1 MAEITTKQTNLK
13 KVSEKYNELIK
24 QKSGKCSK
32 ILFLVSDG
40 KLIEKIKKSININTY
55 IEEPQILTYIS
66 FIMKELEKYWILI
79 SKELKS
85 IKGIPNNI
93 PYSLPEYIITEM
105 VENFRY
111 KYGYFEDITGTSE
124 NISKSIYSNLKSA
137 AYMNTDI
144 YSTGEKI
151 YYTKKNK
158 ENLERFSYTQNDEII
173 KGYTDKL
180 IEKSA
185 IDLPMAIYLYTEK
198 LLKNEEYKRSL
209 AKRYDYLI
217 IDSIEK
223 TSNAELELVK
233 VFEYIGKEAFIYG
246 DISAD
251 FSAIYNFDLDN
262 IVGYYSRKNNSEIK
276 NRENLDYM
284 DSIENKNLSNHKKYG
299 AKYKD
304 LKPFSSRIKECYQS
318 QLYTEMIDDI
328 LYKTEEIA
336 KEAEKIGKTAIII
349 PPGSGILLH
358 RITDGLKKRG
368 INYFSTSTD
377 FKISQ
382 HRYANMLIIITALYA
397 GNSEIEFSTEEYIQ
411 MISLVLGINKIKANN
426 IFRENETLL
435 KTIVLENTEFE
446 SVYCKSREITFDN
459 FLGNIEDKSTEMDEE
474 NIEINKKD
482 INNSVENVYN
492 LDLII
497 EKIYLARKKN
507 LKRSEFMR
515 RFYTEVLI
523 ALENGIE
530 NIEICKKVII
540 ECEKLEE
547 AAECGV
553 IEDFEIDK
561 ILKGYV
567 RDYIGFRELKNS
579 EGDDKIMI
587 TTPFYYINSMCDRG
601 VQIWADCGSN
611 MWNPKIAKE
620 ISNPVVLRKSYEE
633 KHIFTDIDEEMLKKY
648 YMNNQLYSLLDS
660 SEEVYAF
667 KSDYSL
673 NGYLSESMMYTSIIN
688 LMDNEEI

>member
-1 MAEITTKQTNLK
+1 MAEITTKKANLK

-40 KLIEKIKKSININTY
+40 KLIEKIKNSVNINTY

-66 FIMKELEKYWILI
+66 FIMKELEKYWTLI
-79 SKELKS
+79 SKELK
-85 IKGIPNNI
+85 IVKAVPNNI

-158 ENLERFSYTQNDEII
+158 ENLERTSYSQNDEII
-173 KGYTDKL
+173 KEYTDKL

-198 LLKNEEYKRSL
+198 LLTNEDYQKSL
-209 AKRYDYLI
+209 SKRYDYMI
-217 IDSIEK
+217 IDAIEK

-233 VFEYIGKEAFIYG
+233 VFENIGKKAFIYG

-262 IVGYYSRKNNSEIK
+262 TVEYYSKE
-276 NRENLDYM
+276 ENLQQNKL
-284 DSIENKNLSNHKKYG
+284 ENKNLANHQRYG

-304 LKPFSSRIKECYQS
+304 LIPFSNKIKECYQS

-328 LYKTEEIA
+328 LYKVEEIS
-336 KEAEKIGKTAIII
+336 KEPEKIGKTAIIL
-349 PPGSGILLH
+349 PSGSGILLH
-358 RITDGLKKRG
+358 RITDGLQKMG
-368 INYFSTSTD
+368 IKYFSTNTD

-382 HRYANMLIIITALYA
+382 HKYANILVIIAALYA
-397 GNSEIEFSTEEYIQ
+397 GNTEIEFSSEEYIQ
-411 MISLVLGINKIKANN
+411 MISLVLGINKIKANK
-426 IFRENETLL
+426 IFKENETLL
-435 KTIVLENTEFE
+435 KTTILENNRLEEIYNENT
-446 SVYCKSREITFDN
+446 EITFDN
-459 FLGNIEDKSTEMDEE
+459 FLGNIE
-474 NIEINKKD
+474 NIEINAKD

-492 LDLII
+492 LDKII
-497 EKIYLARKKN
+497 EKIYIYRKKN

-523 ALENGIE
+523 TLEDGIE
-530 NIEICKKVII
+530 NIDICKKVIT

-547 AAECGV
+547 AVECG
-553 IEDFEIDK
+553 IIKDFEIDK
-561 ILKGYV
+561 ILKNISN
-567 RDYIGFRELKNS
+567 DFISFRELKNR
-579 EGDDKIMI
+579 EGNDKIMI
-587 TTPFYYINSMCDRG
+587 TTSFYYINSLSDRG
-601 VQIWADCGSN
+601 IQLWADCGNN

-620 ISNPVVLRKSYEE
+620 ISNSIVLRKSYEE
-633 KHIFTDIDEEMLKKY
+633 KHIFTDLDEEKLKKY
-648 YMNNQLYSLLDS
+648 YMNNQMYSLLDS
-660 SEEVYAF
+660 AEEVYAF
-667 KSDYSL
+667 KSDYSI
-673 NGYLSESMMYTSIIN
+673 NGYLSESMMYTSIIG
-688 LMDNEEI
+688 LMDKEEI

>member
-1 MAEITTKQTNLK
+1 MAEITTKQINLK

-40 KLIEKIKKSININTY
+40 KLIEKIKSSININSY

-66 FIMKELEKYWILI
+66 FIMKELEKYWTLI

-85 IKGIPNNI
+85 VKGIPNNI

-173 KGYTDKL
+173 KEYTDKL
-180 IEKSA
+180 VEKSA

-198 LLKNEEYKRSL
+198 LLKKEEYQKSL
-209 AKRYDYLI
+209 SKRYDYLL
-217 IDSIEK
+217 IDAIEK
-223 TSNAELELVK
+223 TSNSELELVK
-233 VFEYIGKEAFIYG
+233 VFKNIGKEIFIYG

-251 FSAIYNFDLDN
+251 FAAMYNFDLDN
-262 IVGYYSRKNNSEIK
+262 IVDYYSKKSELSSNS
-276 NRENLDYM
+276 LG
-284 DSIENKNLSNHKKYG
+284 NKNLANHQRYG

-304 LKPFSSRIKECYQS
+304 LIPFSNRIKECYQS

-328 LYKTEEIA
+328 LYKIEEIT
-336 KEAEKIGKTAIII
+336 KNPKQIGKTAVIL
-349 PPGSGILLH
+349 PPGSGILQN
-358 RITDGLKKRG
+358 RITDRLQKMGVK
-368 INYFSTSTD
+368 YFSTSTD

-382 HRYANMLIIITALYA
+382 HRYANLLIIIAAMYS

-411 MISLVLGINKIKANN
+411 MISLVLGINKIKANK

-435 KTIVLENTEFE
+435 KSTILENSELE
-446 SVYCKSREITFDN
+446 KIYEEKSEITFDN
-459 FLGNIEDKSTEMDEE
+459 FLGNIENE
-474 NIEINKKD
+474 NSEIDIKD
-482 INNSVENVYN
+482 INNSVENVHN
-492 LDLII
+492 LDRII
-497 EKIYLARKKN
+497 EKIYIGRNKN

-523 ALENGIE
+523 TLEDGIE
-530 NIEICKKVII
+530 NIEICKKVIT

-553 IEDFEIDK
+553 IKDFEIDK
-561 ILKGYV
+561 ILKTYSK
-567 RDYIGFRELKNS
+567 DYIGFRELKNS
-579 EGDDKIMI
+579 EGEDKIMI
-587 TTPFYYINSMCDRG
+587 TTPFYYINSLSERG
-601 VQIWADCGSN
+601 IQLWADCGNN

-620 ISNPVVLRKSYEE
+620 INNSIVLRKSYEE
-633 KHIFTDIDEEMLKKY
+633 KQIFTDLDEEKLKKY
-648 YMNNQLYSLLDS
+648 YMNNLLYSLLDS
-660 SEEVYAF
+660 AEEVYAF

-673 NGYLSESMMYTSIIN
+673 NGYLSESMMYTSIIG
-688 LMDNEEI
+688 LMDKEEI

>member
-40 KLIEKIKKSININTY
+40 KLIEKIKSSININSY

-66 FIMKELEKYWILI
+66 FIMKELEKYWTLI

-85 IKGIPNNI
+85 VKGVPNNI

-124 NISKSIYSNLKSA
+124 NISKSIYSNLRSA

-158 ENLERFSYTQNDEII
+158 DNLERFSYTQNDEII
-173 KGYTDKL
+173 KEYTDKL

-198 LLKNEEYKRSL
+198 LLKKEEYKKSL
-209 AKRYDYLI
+209 SKRYDYLL
-217 IDSIEK
+217 IDAIEK
-223 TSNAELELVK
+223 TSNSELELVK
-233 VFEYIGKEAFIYG
+233 VFKNIRKEIFIYG

-251 FSAIYNFDLDN
+251 FAAMYNFDLDN
-262 IVGYYSRKNNSEIK
+262 IVDYYSKESELSSNS
-276 NRENLDYM
+276 L
-284 DSIENKNLSNHKKYG
+284 ENKNLANHQRYG

-304 LKPFSSRIKECYQS
+304 LIPFLNRIKECYQS

-328 LYKTEEIA
+328 LYKIEEIT
-336 KEAEKIGKTAIII
+336 KNFKQIGKIAVIL
-349 PPGSGILLH
+349 PPGSGILH
-358 RITDGLKKRG
+358 NRITDRLQKMGVK
-368 INYFSTSTD
+368 YFSTSTD

-382 HRYANMLIIITALYA
+382 HRYANLLIIIAALYA

-411 MISLVLGINKIKANN
+411 MISLILGINKIKANK
-426 IFRENETLL
+426 IFRENEMLL
-435 KTIVLENTEFE
+435 KSTIFENSELDRIYAE
-446 SVYCKSREITFDN
+446 SREITFDN
-459 FLGNIEDKSTEMDEE
+459 FLGNIENE
-474 NIEINKKD
+474 NSEIDIKD
-482 INNSVENVYN
+482 INNSVENVHN
-492 LDLII
+492 LDRII
-497 EKIYLARKKN
+497 EKIYIARKKN

-523 ALENGIE
+523 ALEDGIE
-530 NIEICKKVII
+530 NIDICKKVIS

-553 IEDFEIDK
+553 IKDFEIDK
-561 ILKGYV
+561 ILKTYSK
-567 RDYIGFRELKNS
+567 DYIGFRDLKNS
-579 EGDDKIMI
+579 EGEDKIMI
-587 TTPFYYINSMCDRG
+587 TTPFYYINSLSERG
-601 VQIWADCGSN
+601 IQLWADCGNN

-620 ISNPVVLRKSYEE
+620 INNSIVLRKSYEE
-633 KHIFTDIDEEMLKKY
+633 KQIFTDLDEEKLKKY
-648 YMNNQLYSLLDS
+648 YMNNLLYSLLDS
-660 SEEVYAF
+660 AEEVYAF

-688 LMDNEEI
+688 LMDREEI

>member
-40 KLIEKIKKSININTY
+40 KLIEKIKSSININSY

-66 FIMKELEKYWILI
+66 FIMKELEKYWTLI

-85 IKGIPNNI
+85 VKGVPNNI

-124 NISKSIYSNLKSA
+124 NISKSIYSNLRSA

-158 ENLERFSYTQNDEII
+158 DNLERFSYTQNDEII
-173 KGYTDKL
+173 KEYTDKL

-198 LLKNEEYKRSL
+198 LLKKEEYKKSL
-209 AKRYDYLI
+209 SKRYDYLL
-217 IDSIEK
+217 IDAIEK
-223 TSNAELELVK
+223 TSNSELELVK
-233 VFEYIGKEAFIYG
+233 VFKNIRKEIFIYG

-251 FSAIYNFDLDN
+251 FAAMYNFDLDN
-262 IVGYYSRKNNSEIK
+262 IVDYYSKESELSSNS
-276 NRENLDYM
+276 L
-284 DSIENKNLSNHKKYG
+284 ENKNLANHQRYG

-304 LKPFSSRIKECYQS
+304 LIPFSNRIKECYQS

-328 LYKTEEIA
+328 LYKIEEIT
-336 KEAEKIGKTAIII
+336 KNSKQIGKTAVIL
-349 PPGSGILLH
+349 PPGSGILH
-358 RITDGLKKRG
+358 NRITDRLQKMGVK
-368 INYFSTSTD
+368 YFSTSTD

-382 HRYANMLIIITALYA
+382 HRYANMLIIIDAMYS

-411 MISLVLGINKIKANN
+411 MISLILGINKIKANK
-426 IFRENETLL
+426 IFRENEMLL
-435 KTIVLENTEFE
+435 KSTIFENSELDRIYAE
-446 SVYCKSREITFDN
+446 SREITFDN
-459 FLGNIEDKSTEMDEE
+459 FLGNIENE
-474 NIEINKKD
+474 NSEIDIKD
-482 INNSVENVYN
+482 INNSVENVHN
-492 LDLII
+492 LDRII
-497 EKIYLARKKN
+497 EKIYIARKKN

-523 ALENGIE
+523 ALEDGIE
-530 NIEICKKVII
+530 NIDICKKVIS

-553 IEDFEIDK
+553 IKDFEIDK
-561 ILKGYV
+561 ILKTYSK
-567 RDYIGFRELKNS
+567 DYIGFRELKNS
-579 EGDDKIMI
+579 EGENKIMI
-587 TTPFYYINSMCDRG
+587 TTPFYYINSLSERG
-601 VQIWADCGSN
+601 IQLWADCGNN

-620 ISNPVVLRKSYEE
+620 INNSIVLRKSYEE
-633 KHIFTDIDEEMLKKY
+633 KQIFTDLDEEKLKKY
-648 YMNNQLYSLLDS
+648 YMNNLLYSLLDS
-660 SEEVYAF
+660 AEEVYAF

-688 LMDNEEI
+688 LMDREEI

>member
-40 KLIEKIKKSININTY
+40 KLIEKIKSSININSY

-66 FIMKELEKYWILI
+66 FIMKELEKYWTLI

-85 IKGIPNNI
+85 VKGVPNNI

-124 NISKSIYSNLKSA
+124 NISKSIYSNLRSA

-158 ENLERFSYTQNDEII
+158 DNLERFSYTQNDEII
-173 KGYTDKL
+173 KEYTDKL

-198 LLKNEEYKRSL
+198 LLKKEEYQKSL
-209 AKRYDYLI
+209 SKRYDYLI

-233 VFEYIGKEAFIYG
+233 VFEKMGKETFVYGNISG
-246 DISAD
+246 DITS
-251 FSAIYNFDLDN
+251 IYNFDLDN
-262 IVGYYSRKNNSEIK
+262 IVEHYSKEDELASNK
-276 NRENLDYM
+276 L
-284 DSIENKNLSNHKKYG
+284 ENKNLANHQRYG

-304 LKPFSSRIKECYQS
+304 LIPFSNRIKECYQS
-318 QLYTEMIDDI
+318 QLYNEMIEDI
-328 LYKTEEIA
+328 LYKSEEIA
-336 KEAEKIGKTAIII
+336 KDSKKIGKTAIII

-358 RITDGLKKRG
+358 RITDALQKRG
-368 INYFSTSTD
+368 IKYFSTITD
-377 FKISQ
+377 YKISQ
-382 HRYANMLIIITALYA
+382 YRYANLLIIIAALYA

-411 MISLVLGINKIKANN
+411 MISLILGINKIKANK

-435 KTIVLENTEFE
+435 KSTILENSELDKIYAE
-446 SVYCKSREITFDN
+446 SREITFDN
-459 FLGNIEDKSTEMDEE
+459 FLGNIENE
-474 NIEINKKD
+474 NSEIDIKD
-482 INNSVENVYN
+482 INNSVENVHN
-492 LDLII
+492 LDRII
-497 EKIYLARKKN
+497 EKIYIGRKKN

-523 ALENGIE
+523 TLEDGIE
-530 NIEICKKVII
+530 NIEICKKVIT

-547 AAECGV
+547 AAECG
-553 IEDFEIDK
+553 IIKDFEIDK
-561 ILKGYV
+561 ILKTYSK
-567 RDYIGFRELKNS
+567 DYIGFRELKNS
-579 EGDDKIMI
+579 EGNDKLMI
-587 TTPFYYINSMCDRG
+587 TTPFYYINSLSERG
-601 VQIWADCGSN
+601 IQLWADCGNN

-620 ISNPVVLRKSYEE
+620 INNSIVLRKSYEE
-633 KHIFTDIDEEMLKKY
+633 KQIFTDLDEEKLKKY
-648 YMNNQLYSLLDS
+648 YMNNLLYSLLDS
-660 SEEVYAF
+660 AEEVYAF

-688 LMDNEEI
+688 LMNREEI

>member
-40 KLIEKIKKSININTY
+40 KLIEKIKSSININSY

-66 FIMKELEKYWILI
+66 FIMKELEKYWTLI

-85 IKGIPNNI
+85 VKGVPNNI

-124 NISKSIYSNLKSA
+124 NISKSIYSNLRSA

-158 ENLERFSYTQNDEII
+158 DNLERFSYTQNDEII
-173 KGYTDKL
+173 KEYTDKL

-198 LLKNEEYKRSL
+198 LLKKEEYKKSL
-209 AKRYDYLI
+209 SKRYDYLL
-217 IDSIEK
+217 IDGIEK
-223 TSNAELELVK
+223 TSNSELELVK
-233 VFEYIGKEAFIYG
+233 VFKNIRKEIFIYG

-251 FSAIYNFDLDN
+251 FAAMYNFDLDN
-262 IVGYYSRKNNSEIK
+262 IVDYYSKESELSSNS
-276 NRENLDYM
+276 L
-284 DSIENKNLSNHKKYG
+284 ENKNLANHQRYG

-304 LKPFSSRIKECYQS
+304 LIPFSNRIKECYQS

-328 LYKTEEIA
+328 LYKI
-336 KEAEKIGKTAIII
+336 EKITKNSKQIGKTAVIL
-349 PPGSGILLH
+349 PPGSGILH
-358 RITDGLKKRG
+358 NRITDRLQKMGVK
-368 INYFSTSTD
+368 YFSTSTD

-382 HRYANMLIIITALYA
+382 HRYANLLIIIAALYA

-411 MISLVLGINKIKANN
+411 MISLILGINKIKANK
-426 IFRENETLL
+426 IFRENEMLL
-435 KTIVLENTEFE
+435 KSTIFENSDLDRIYAE
-446 SVYCKSREITFDN
+446 SREITFDN
-459 FLGNIEDKSTEMDEE
+459 FLGNIENE
-474 NIEINKKD
+474 NSEIDIKD
-482 INNSVENVYN
+482 INNSVENVHN
-492 LDLII
+492 LDRII
-497 EKIYLARKKN
+497 EKIYIGRKKN

-523 ALENGIE
+523 ALEDGIE
-530 NIEICKKVII
+530 NIDICKKVIS

-553 IEDFEIDK
+553 IKDFEIDK
-561 ILKGYV
+561 ILKTYSK
-567 RDYIGFRELKNS
+567 DYIGFRELKNS
-579 EGDDKIMI
+579 EGENKIMI
-587 TTPFYYINSMCDRG
+587 TTPFYYINSLSERG
-601 VQIWADCGSN
+601 IQLWADCGNN

-620 ISNPVVLRKSYEE
+620 INNSIVLRKSYEE
-633 KHIFTDIDEEMLKKY
+633 KQIFTDLDEEKLKKY
-648 YMNNQLYSLLDS
+648 YMNNLLYSLLDS
-660 SEEVYAF
+660 AEEVYAF

-688 LMDNEEI
+688 LMDREEI

>member
-1 MAEITTKQTNLK
+1 MAEITTKKANLK

-40 KLIEKIKKSININTY
+40 KLIEKIKNSVNINTY

-66 FIMKELEKYWILI
+66 FIMKELEKYWTLI
-79 SKELKS
+79 SKELK
-85 IKGIPNNI
+85 IVKAVPNNI

-158 ENLERFSYTQNDEII
+158 ENLERTSYSQKDEII
-173 KGYTDKL
+173 KEYTDKL

-198 LLKNEEYKRSL
+198 LLTNEDYQKSL
-209 AKRYDYLI
+209 SKRYDYMI
-217 IDSIEK
+217 IDAIEK

-233 VFEYIGKEAFIYG
+233 VFENIGKKAFIYG

-262 IVGYYSRKNNSEIK
+262 TVEYYSKE
-276 NRENLDYM
+276 ENLQQNKL
-284 DSIENKNLSNHKKYG
+284 ENKNLANHQRYG

-304 LKPFSSRIKECYQS
+304 LIPFSNKIKECYQS

-328 LYKTEEIA
+328 LYKVEEIS
-336 KEAEKIGKTAIII
+336 KEPEKIGKTAIIL
-349 PPGSGILLH
+349 PSGSGILLH
-358 RITDGLKKRG
+358 RITDGLQKMG
-368 INYFSTSTD
+368 IKYFSTNTD

-382 HRYANMLIIITALYA
+382 HKYANILVIIAALYA
-397 GNSEIEFSTEEYIQ
+397 GNTEIEFSSEEYIQ
-411 MISLVLGINKIKANN
+411 MISLVLGINKIKANK
-426 IFRENETLL
+426 IFKENETLL
-435 KTIVLENTEFE
+435 KTTILENNRLEEIYNENT
-446 SVYCKSREITFDN
+446 EITFDN
-459 FLGNIEDKSTEMDEE
+459 FLGNIE
-474 NIEINKKD
+474 NIEINAKD

-492 LDLII
+492 LDKII
-497 EKIYLARKKN
+497 EKIYIYRKKN

-523 ALENGIE
+523 TLEDGIE
-530 NIEICKKVII
+530 NIDICKKVIT

-547 AAECGV
+547 AVECG
-553 IEDFEIDK
+553 IIKDFEIDK
-561 ILKGYV
+561 ILKNISN
-567 RDYIGFRELKNS
+567 DFISFRELKNR
-579 EGDDKIMI
+579 EGNDKIMI
-587 TTPFYYINSMCDRG
+587 TTSFYYINSLSDRG
-601 VQIWADCGSN
+601 IQLWADCGNN

-620 ISNPVVLRKSYEE
+620 ISNSIVLRKSYEE
-633 KHIFTDIDEEMLKKY
+633 KHIFTDLDEEKLKKY
-648 YMNNQLYSLLDS
+648 YMNNQMYSLLDS
-660 SEEVYAF
+660 AEEVYAF
-667 KSDYSL
+667 KSDYSI
-673 NGYLSESMMYTSIIN
+673 NGYLSESMMYTSIIG
-688 LMDNEEI
+688 LMDKEEI

>member
-40 KLIEKIKKSININTY
+40 KLIEKIKSSININSY

-66 FIMKELEKYWILI
+66 FIMKELEKYWTLI

-85 IKGIPNNI
+85 VKGVPNNI

-124 NISKSIYSNLKSA
+124 NISKSIYSNLRSA

-158 ENLERFSYTQNDEII
+158 DNLERFSYTQNDEII
-173 KGYTDKL
+173 KEYTDKL

-198 LLKNEEYKRSL
+198 LLKKEEYKKSL
-209 AKRYDYLI
+209 SKRYDYLL
-217 IDSIEK
+217 IDAIEK
-223 TSNAELELVK
+223 TSNSELELVK
-233 VFEYIGKEAFIYG
+233 VFKNIRKEIFIYG

-251 FSAIYNFDLDN
+251 FAAMYNFDLDN
-262 IVGYYSRKNNSEIK
+262 IVDYYSKESELSSNS
-276 NRENLDYM
+276 L
-284 DSIENKNLSNHKKYG
+284 ENKNLANHQRYG

-304 LKPFSSRIKECYQS
+304 LIPFSNRIKECYQS

-328 LYKTEEIA
+328 LYKIEEIT
-336 KEAEKIGKTAIII
+336 KNFKQIGKTAVIL
-349 PPGSGILLH
+349 PPGSGILH
-358 RITDGLKKRG
+358 NRITDRLQKMGVK
-368 INYFSTSTD
+368 YFSTSTD

-382 HRYANMLIIITALYA
+382 HRYANLLIIIAALYA

-411 MISLVLGINKIKANN
+411 MISLILGINKIKANK
-426 IFRENETLL
+426 IFRENEMLL
-435 KTIVLENTEFE
+435 KSTILENSELDRIYAE
-446 SVYCKSREITFDN
+446 SREITFDN
-459 FLGNIEDKSTEMDEE
+459 FLGNIENE
-474 NIEINKKD
+474 NSEIDIND
-482 INNSVENVYN
+482 INNSVENAHN
-492 LDLII
+492 LDKII
-497 EKIYLARKKN
+497 EKIYIARKKN

-523 ALENGIE
+523 ALEDGIE
-530 NIEICKKVII
+530 NIDICKKVIS

-553 IEDFEIDK
+553 IKDFEIDK
-561 ILKGYV
+561 ILKTYSK
-567 RDYIGFRELKNS
+567 DYIGFRELKNS
-579 EGDDKIMI
+579 EGEDKIMI
-587 TTPFYYINSMCDRG
+587 TTPFYYINSLSERG
-601 VQIWADCGSN
+601 IQLWADCGNN

-620 ISNPVVLRKSYEE
+620 INNSIVLRKSYEE
-633 KHIFTDIDEEMLKKY
+633 KQIFTDLDEEKLKKY
-648 YMNNQLYSLLDS
+648 YMNNLLYSLLDS
-660 SEEVYAF
+660 AEEVYAF

-688 LMDNEEI
+688 LMDREEI

>member
-1 MAEITTKQTNLK
+1 MAEITTKKTNLK

-24 QKSGKCSK
+24 RKSGKCSK

-40 KLIEKIKKSININTY
+40 KLIEKIKNNINTNIY

-66 FIMKELEKYWILI
+66 FIMKELEKYWTLI

-85 IKGIPNNI
+85 VKGIPNNI

-124 NISKSIYSNLKSA
+124 NISKSIYSNLRSA
-137 AYMNTDI
+137 AYINTDI

-158 ENLERFSYTQNDEII
+158 DNLERFSYTQNDEII
-173 KGYTDKL
+173 KEYTDKL

-198 LLKNEEYKRSL
+198 LLTKQEYKKSL
-209 AKRYDYLI
+209 SKRYDYLI
-217 IDSIEK
+217 IDAIEK
-223 TSNAELELVK
+223 TSNSELELVK
-233 VFEYIGKEAFIYG
+233 AFESIGKEVFIYG

-262 IVGYYSRKNNSEIK
+262 IVEYYSNKE
-276 NRENLDYM
+276 
-284 DSIENKNLSNHKKYG
+284 DSQQNKVENKNLMNHQRYG

-304 LKPFSSRIKECYQS
+304 LIQFSNRIKECYQS

-328 LYKTEEIA
+328 LYKIEEIS
-336 KEAEKIGKTAIII
+336 KDPKKIEKTAIIL

-358 RITDGLKKRG
+358 RITDRLQNMG
-368 INYFSTSTD
+368 IEYFSTITD

-382 HRYANMLIIITALYA
+382 HRYANLLIIISALYA

-411 MISLVLGINKIKANN
+411 MISLILGINKIKANKV
-426 IFRENETLL
+426 FRENETLL
-435 KTIVLENTEFE
+435 KTTILGNTELE
-446 SVYCKSREITFDN
+446 EIYEEKMEITLDD
-459 FLGNIEDKSTEMDEE
+459 FLGNNIDSTPK
-474 NIEINKKD
+474 NIDLNEKD

-492 LDLII
+492 LDKII
-497 EKIYLARKKN
+497 EKIYIARKKN

-523 ALENGIE
+523 TLEDGIE
-530 NIEICKKVII
+530 NIDICKKVIL

-553 IEDFEIDK
+553 IKDFEIDK
-561 ILKGYV
+561 ILKTYSK
-567 RDYIGFRELKNS
+567 DYIGFRELKNN
-579 EGDDKIMI
+579 EGNNKIMI
-587 TTPFYYINSMCDRG
+587 TTPFYYINSLSERG
-601 VQIWADCGSN
+601 IQLWTDCGNN

-633 KHIFTDIDEEMLKKY
+633 KNIFTDIDEEKLKKY

-660 SEEVYAF
+660 AEEVYVF
-667 KSDYSL
+667 KSDYSI
-673 NGYLSESMMYTSIIN
+673 NGYLSESMMYTSIIG
-688 LMDNEEI
+688 LMDKEEV

>member
-40 KLIEKIKKSININTY
+40 KLIEKIKSSININSY

-66 FIMKELEKYWILI
+66 FIMKELEKYWTLI

-85 IKGIPNNI
+85 VKGVPNNI

-124 NISKSIYSNLKSA
+124 NISKSIYSNLRSA

-158 ENLERFSYTQNDEII
+158 DNLERFSYTQNDEII
-173 KGYTDKL
+173 KEYTDKL

-198 LLKNEEYKRSL
+198 LLKKEEYQKSL
-209 AKRYDYLI
+209 SKRYDYLI

-233 VFEYIGKEAFIYG
+233 VFEKMGKETFVYGNISG
-246 DISAD
+246 DITS
-251 FSAIYNFDLDN
+251 IYNFDLDN
-262 IVGYYSRKNNSEIK
+262 IVEHYSKEDELASNK
-276 NRENLDYM
+276 L
-284 DSIENKNLSNHKKYG
+284 ENKNLANHQRYG

-304 LKPFSSRIKECYQS
+304 LIPFSNRIKECYQS
-318 QLYTEMIDDI
+318 QLYNEMIEDI
-328 LYKTEEIA
+328 LYKSEEIA
-336 KEAEKIGKTAIII
+336 KDSKKIGKTAIII

-358 RITDGLKKRG
+358 RITDALQKRG
-368 INYFSTSTD
+368 IKYFSTITD
-377 FKISQ
+377 YKISQ
-382 HRYANMLIIITALYA
+382 YRYANLLIIIAALYA

-411 MISLVLGINKIKANN
+411 MLSLVLGINKIKANK

-435 KTIVLENTEFE
+435 KSTILENSELDKIYAE
-446 SVYCKSREITFDN
+446 RREITFDN
-459 FLGNIEDKSTEMDEE
+459 FLGNIENE
-474 NIEINKKD
+474 NSEIDIKD
-482 INNSVENVYN
+482 INNSVENVHN
-492 LDLII
+492 LDRII
-497 EKIYLARKKN
+497 EKIYIGRKKN

-523 ALENGIE
+523 TLEDGIE
-530 NIEICKKVII
+530 NIEICKKVIT

-547 AAECGV
+547 ATECGV
-553 IEDFEIDK
+553 IKDFEIDR
-561 ILKGYV
+561 ILKAYSK
-567 RDYIGFRELKNS
+567 DYIGFRELKNS
-579 EGDDKIMI
+579 EGNDKLMI
-587 TTPFYYINSMCDRG
+587 TTPFYYINSLSERG
-601 VQIWADCGSN
+601 IQLWADCGNN

-620 ISNPVVLRKSYEE
+620 INNSIVLRKSYEE
-633 KHIFTDIDEEMLKKY
+633 KQIFTDLDEEKLKKY
-648 YMNNQLYSLLDS
+648 YMNNLLYSLLDS
-660 SEEVYAF
+660 AEEVYAF

-688 LMDNEEI
+688 LMDREEI

>member
-40 KLIEKIKKSININTY
+40 KLIEKIKSSININSY

-66 FIMKELEKYWILI
+66 FIMKELEKYWTLI

-85 IKGIPNNI
+85 VNGVPNNI

-124 NISKSIYSNLKSA
+124 NISKSIYSNLRSA

-158 ENLERFSYTQNDEII
+158 DNLERFSYTQNDEII
-173 KGYTDKL
+173 KEYTDKL

-198 LLKNEEYKRSL
+198 LLKKEEYKKSL
-209 AKRYDYLI
+209 SKRYDYLL
-217 IDSIEK
+217 IDAIEK
-223 TSNAELELVK
+223 TSNSELELVK
-233 VFEYIGKEAFIYG
+233 VFKNIRKEIFIYG

-251 FSAIYNFDLDN
+251 FAAIYNFDLDN
-262 IVGYYSRKNNSEIK
+262 IVDYYSKESELSSNS
-276 NRENLDYM
+276 L
-284 DSIENKNLSNHKKYG
+284 ENKNLANHQRYG

-304 LKPFSSRIKECYQS
+304 LIPFSNRIKECYQS

-328 LYKTEEIA
+328 LYKIEEIT
-336 KEAEKIGKTAIII
+336 KKSKQIGKTAVIL
-349 PPGSGILLH
+349 PPGSGILQN
-358 RITDGLKKRG
+358 RITDRLQKMGVK
-368 INYFSTSTD
+368 YFSTRTD

-382 HRYANMLIIITALYA
+382 HRYANLLIIIAALYA

-411 MISLVLGINKIKANN
+411 MISLILGINKIKANK
-426 IFRENETLL
+426 IFRENEILL
-435 KTIVLENTEFE
+435 KSTILKNSELDRIYAE
-446 SVYCKSREITFDN
+446 SREITFDN
-459 FLGNIEDKSTEMDEE
+459 FLGNIENE
-474 NIEINKKD
+474 NSEIDIKD
-482 INNSVENVYN
+482 INNSVENVHN
-492 LDLII
+492 LDRII
-497 EKIYLARKKN
+497 EKIYIARKKN

-523 ALENGIE
+523 ALEDGIE
-530 NIEICKKVII
+530 NIDICKKVIS

-553 IEDFEIDK
+553 IKDFEIDK
-561 ILKGYV
+561 ILKTYSK
-567 RDYIGFRELKNS
+567 DYIGFRELKNS
-579 EGDDKIMI
+579 EGENKIMI
-587 TTPFYYINSMCDRG
+587 TTPFYYINSLSERG
-601 VQIWADCGSN
+601 IQLWADCGNN

-620 ISNPVVLRKSYEE
+620 INNSIVLRKSYEE
-633 KHIFTDIDEEMLKKY
+633 KQIFTDLDEEKLKKY
-648 YMNNQLYSLLDS
+648 YMNNLLYSLLDS
-660 SEEVYAF
+660 AEEVYAF

-688 LMDNEEI
+688 LMDREEI

>member
-40 KLIEKIKKSININTY
+40 KLIEKIKSSININSY

-66 FIMKELEKYWILI
+66 FIMKELEKYWTLI

-85 IKGIPNNI
+85 VKGVPNNI

-124 NISKSIYSNLKSA
+124 NISKSIYSNLRSA

-158 ENLERFSYTQNDEII
+158 DNLERFSYTQNDEII
-173 KGYTDKL
+173 KEYTDKL

-198 LLKNEEYKRSL
+198 LLKKEEYQKSL
-209 AKRYDYLI
+209 SKRYDYLI

-233 VFEYIGKEAFIYG
+233 VFEKMGKETFVYGNISG
-246 DISAD
+246 DITS
-251 FSAIYNFDLDN
+251 IYNFDLDN
-262 IVGYYSRKNNSEIK
+262 IVEHYSKEDELASNK
-276 NRENLDYM
+276 L
-284 DSIENKNLSNHKKYG
+284 ENKNLANHQRYG

-304 LKPFSSRIKECYQS
+304 LIPFSNRIKECYQS
-318 QLYTEMIDDI
+318 QLYNEMIEDI
-328 LYKTEEIA
+328 LYKSEEIA
-336 KEAEKIGKTAIII
+336 KDSKKIGKTAIII
-349 PPGSGILLH
+349 PSGSGILLH
-358 RITDGLKKRG
+358 RIIDALQKRG
-368 INYFSTSTD
+368 IKYFSTITD
-377 FKISQ
+377 HKISQ
-382 HRYANMLIIITALYA
+382 YRYANLLIIIAALYA
-397 GNSEIEFSTEEYIQ
+397 GNSEMEFSTEEYIQ
-411 MISLVLGINKIKANN
+411 MISLILGINKIKANK

-435 KTIVLENTEFE
+435 KSTILENSELDKIYAE
-446 SVYCKSREITFDN
+446 RREITFDN
-459 FLGNIEDKSTEMDEE
+459 FLGNIENE
-474 NIEINKKD
+474 NSEIDIKD
-482 INNSVENVYN
+482 INNSVENVHN
-492 LDLII
+492 LDRII
-497 EKIYLARKKN
+497 EKIYIGRKKN

-523 ALENGIE
+523 TLEDGIE
-530 NIEICKKVII
+530 NIEICKKVIT

-553 IEDFEIDK
+553 IKDFEIDK
-561 ILKGYV
+561 ILKTYSK
-567 RDYIGFRELKNS
+567 DYIGFRELKNS
-579 EGDDKIMI
+579 EGNDKLMI
-587 TTPFYYINSMCDRG
+587 TTPFYYINSLSERG
-601 VQIWADCGSN
+601 IQLWADCGNN

-620 ISNPVVLRKSYEE
+620 INNSIVLRKSYEE
-633 KHIFTDIDEEMLKKY
+633 KQIFTDLDEEKLKKY
-648 YMNNQLYSLLDS
+648 YMNNLLYSLLDS
-660 SEEVYAF
+660 AEEVYAF

-688 LMDNEEI
+688 LMDREEI

>member
-1 MAEITTKQTNLK
+1 MAEITTKKANLK

-40 KLIEKIKKSININTY
+40 KLIEKIKNSVNINTY

-66 FIMKELEKYWILI
+66 FIMKELEKYWTLI
-79 SKELKS
+79 SKELK
-85 IKGIPNNI
+85 IVKAVPNNI

-158 ENLERFSYTQNDEII
+158 ENLERTSYSQNDEII
-173 KGYTDKL
+173 KEYTDKL

-198 LLKNEEYKRSL
+198 LLTNEDYQKSL
-209 AKRYDYLI
+209 SKRYDYMI
-217 IDSIEK
+217 IDAIEK

-233 VFEYIGKEAFIYG
+233 VFENIGKKAFIYG

-262 IVGYYSRKNNSEIK
+262 TVEYYSKE
-276 NRENLDYM
+276 ENLQQNKL
-284 DSIENKNLSNHKKYG
+284 ENKNLANHQRYG

-304 LKPFSSRIKECYQS
+304 LIPFSNKIKECYQS

-328 LYKTEEIA
+328 LYKVEEIS
-336 KEAEKIGKTAIII
+336 KEPEKIGKTAIIL
-349 PPGSGILLH
+349 PSGSGILLH
-358 RITDGLKKRG
+358 RITDGLQKMG
-368 INYFSTSTD
+368 IKYFSTNTD

-382 HRYANMLIIITALYA
+382 HKYANILVIIAALYA
-397 GNSEIEFSTEEYIQ
+397 GNTELEFSSEEYIQ
-411 MISLVLGINKIKANN
+411 MISLVLGINKIKANK
-426 IFRENETLL
+426 IFKENETLL
-435 KTIVLENTEFE
+435 KTTILENNRLEEIYNENT
-446 SVYCKSREITFDN
+446 EITFDN
-459 FLGNIEDKSTEMDEE
+459 FLGNIE
-474 NIEINKKD
+474 NIEINAKD

-492 LDLII
+492 LDKII
-497 EKIYLARKKN
+497 EKIYIYRKKN

-523 ALENGIE
+523 TLEDGIE
-530 NIEICKKVII
+530 NIDICKKII
-540 ECEKLEE
+540 TECEKLEE
-547 AAECGV
+547 AVECG
-553 IEDFEIDK
+553 IIKDFEIDK
-561 ILKGYV
+561 ILKNISN
-567 RDYIGFRELKNS
+567 DFISFRELKNR
-579 EGDDKIMI
+579 EGNDKIMI
-587 TTPFYYINSMCDRG
+587 TTSFYYINSLSDRG
-601 VQIWADCGSN
+601 IQLWADCGNN

-620 ISNPVVLRKSYEE
+620 ISNSIVLRKSYEE
-633 KHIFTDIDEEMLKKY
+633 KHIFTDLDEEKLKKY
-648 YMNNQLYSLLDS
+648 YMNNQMYSLLDS
-660 SEEVYAF
+660 AEEVYAF
-667 KSDYSL
+667 KSDYSI
-673 NGYLSESMMYTSIIN
+673 NGYLSESMMYTSIIG
-688 LMDNEEI
+688 LMDKEEI

>member
-40 KLIEKIKKSININTY
+40 KLIEKIKNSVNINTY

-66 FIMKELEKYWILI
+66 FIMKELEKYWTLI
-79 SKELKS
+79 SKELK
-85 IKGIPNNI
+85 IVKAVPNNI

-158 ENLERFSYTQNDEII
+158 ENLERTSYSQNDEII
-173 KGYTDKL
+173 KEYTDKL

-198 LLKNEEYKRSL
+198 LLTNEDYQKSL
-209 AKRYDYLI
+209 SKRYDYMI
-217 IDSIEK
+217 IDAIEK

-233 VFEYIGKEAFIYG
+233 VFENIGKKAFIYG

-262 IVGYYSRKNNSEIK
+262 TVEYYSKE
-276 NRENLDYM
+276 ENLQQNKL
-284 DSIENKNLSNHKKYG
+284 ENKNLANHQRYG

-304 LKPFSSRIKECYQS
+304 LIPFSNKIKEFYQS

-328 LYKTEEIA
+328 LYKVEEIS
-336 KEAEKIGKTAIII
+336 KEPEKIGKTAIIL
-349 PPGSGILLH
+349 PSGSGILLH
-358 RITDGLKKRG
+358 RITDGLQKMG
-368 INYFSTSTD
+368 IKYFSTNTD

-382 HRYANMLIIITALYA
+382 HKYANILIIIAALYA
-397 GNSEIEFSTEEYIQ
+397 GNTELEFSSEEYIQ
-411 MISLVLGINKIKANN
+411 MISLVLGINKIKANK
-426 IFRENETLL
+426 IFKENETLL
-435 KTIVLENTEFE
+435 KTTILENNRLEEIYNENT
-446 SVYCKSREITFDN
+446 EITFDN
-459 FLGNIEDKSTEMDEE
+459 FLENFLE
-474 NIEINKKD
+474 NIEINAKD

-492 LDLII
+492 LDKII
-497 EKIYLARKKN
+497 EKIYIYRKKN

-523 ALENGIE
+523 TLEDGIE
-530 NIEICKKVII
+530 NIDICKKII
-540 ECEKLEE
+540 TECEKLEE
-547 AAECGV
+547 AVECG
-553 IEDFEIDK
+553 IIKDFEIDK
-561 ILKGYV
+561 ILKNISN
-567 RDYIGFRELKNS
+567 DFISFRELKNR
-579 EGDDKIMI
+579 EGNDKIMI
-587 TTPFYYINSMCDRG
+587 TTSFYYINSLSDRG
-601 VQIWADCGSN
+601 IQLWADCGNN

-620 ISNPVVLRKSYEE
+620 ISNSIVLRKSYEE
-633 KHIFTDIDEEMLKKY
+633 KYIFTDLDEEKLKKY
-648 YMNNQLYSLLDS
+648 YMNNQMYSLLDS
-660 SEEVYAF
+660 AEEVYAF
-667 KSDYSL
+667 KSDYSI
-673 NGYLSESMMYTSIIN
+673 NGYLSESMMYTSIIG
-688 LMDNEEI
+688 LMDKEEI

>member
-40 KLIEKIKKSININTY
+40 KLIEKIKSSININSY

-66 FIMKELEKYWILI
+66 FIMKELEKYWTLI
-79 SKELKS
+79 SRELKS
-85 IKGIPNNI
+85 LKGVPNNI

-158 ENLERFSYTQNDEII
+158 DNLERFSYTQNDEII
-173 KGYTDKL
+173 KEYTDKL

-198 LLKNEEYKRSL
+198 LLKKEEYKKSL
-209 AKRYDYLI
+209 SKRYDYLL
-217 IDSIEK
+217 IDGIEK
-223 TSNAELELVK
+223 TSNSELELVK
-233 VFEYIGKEAFIYG
+233 VFKNIRKEIFIYG

-251 FSAIYNFDLDN
+251 FAAMYNFDLDN
-262 IVGYYSRKNNSEIK
+262 IVDYYSKESELSSNS
-276 NRENLDYM
+276 L
-284 DSIENKNLSNHKKYG
+284 ENKNLANHQRYG

-304 LKPFSSRIKECYQS
+304 LIPFSNRIKECYQS

-328 LYKTEEIA
+328 LYKIEEIT
-336 KEAEKIGKTAIII
+336 KNPKQIGKTAIII
-349 PPGSGILLH
+349 PPGSGILH
-358 RITDGLKKRG
+358 NRITDRLQKMGVK
-368 INYFSTSTD
+368 YFSTSTD

-382 HRYANMLIIITALYA
+382 HRYANLLIIIAALYA

-411 MISLVLGINKIKANN
+411 MISLILGINKIKANK
-426 IFRENETLL
+426 IFRENEMLL
-435 KTIVLENTEFE
+435 KSTIFENSDLDRIYAE
-446 SVYCKSREITFDN
+446 SREITFDN
-459 FLGNIEDKSTEMDEE
+459 FLGNIENE
-474 NIEINKKD
+474 NSEIDIKD
-482 INNSVENVYN
+482 INNSVENVHN
-492 LDLII
+492 LDRII
-497 EKIYLARKKN
+497 EKIYIARKKN

-523 ALENGIE
+523 ALEDGIE
-530 NIEICKKVII
+530 NIDICKKVIS

-553 IEDFEIDK
+553 IKDFEIDK
-561 ILKGYV
+561 ILKTYSK
-567 RDYIGFRELKNS
+567 DYIGFRELKNS
-579 EGDDKIMI
+579 EGEDKIMI
-587 TTPFYYINSMCDRG
+587 TTPFYYINSLSERG
-601 VQIWADCGSN
+601 IQLWADCGNN
-611 MWNPKIAKE
+611 MWNPKISKE
-620 ISNPVVLRKSYEE
+620 INNSIVLRKSYEE
-633 KHIFTDIDEEMLKKY
+633 KQIFTDLDEEKLKKY
-648 YMNNQLYSLLDS
+648 YMNNLLYSLLDLA
-660 SEEVYAF
+660 EEVYTF

-688 LMDNEEI
+688 LMDRE

>member
-40 KLIEKIKKSININTY
+40 KLIEKIKSSININSY

-66 FIMKELEKYWILI
+66 FIMKELEKYWTLI

-85 IKGIPNNI
+85 VKGVPNNI

-124 NISKSIYSNLKSA
+124 NISKSIYSNLRSA

-158 ENLERFSYTQNDEII
+158 DNLERFSYTQNDEII
-173 KGYTDKL
+173 KEYTDKL

-198 LLKNEEYKRSL
+198 LLKKEEYQKSL
-209 AKRYDYLI
+209 SKRYDYLI

-233 VFEYIGKEAFIYG
+233 VFEKMGKETFVYGNISG
-246 DISAD
+246 DITS
-251 FSAIYNFDLDN
+251 IYNFDLDN
-262 IVGYYSRKNNSEIK
+262 IVEHYSKEDELASNK
-276 NRENLDYM
+276 L
-284 DSIENKNLSNHKKYG
+284 ENKNLANHQRYG

-304 LKPFSSRIKECYQS
+304 LIPFSNRIKECYQS
-318 QLYTEMIDDI
+318 QLYNEMIEDI
-328 LYKTEEIA
+328 LYKSEEIA
-336 KEAEKIGKTAIII
+336 KDSKKIGKTAIII

-358 RITDGLKKRG
+358 RITDALQKRG
-368 INYFSTSTD
+368 IKYFSTITD
-377 FKISQ
+377 YKISQ
-382 HRYANMLIIITALYA
+382 YRYANLLIIIAALYA

-411 MISLVLGINKIKANN
+411 MISLILGINKIKANK

-435 KTIVLENTEFE
+435 KSTILENSELDKIYAE
-446 SVYCKSREITFDN
+446 SREITFDN
-459 FLGNIEDKSTEMDEE
+459 FLGNIENE
-474 NIEINKKD
+474 NSEIDIKD
-482 INNSVENVYN
+482 INNSVENVHN
-492 LDLII
+492 LDRII
-497 EKIYLARKKN
+497 EKIYIGRKKN

-523 ALENGIE
+523 TLEDGIE
-530 NIEICKKVII
+530 NIEICKKVIT

-547 AAECGV
+547 AAECG
-553 IEDFEIDK
+553 IIKDFEIDK
-561 ILKGYV
+561 ILKTYSK
-567 RDYIGFRELKNS
+567 DYIGFRELKNS
-579 EGDDKIMI
+579 EGNDKLMI
-587 TTPFYYINSMCDRG
+587 TTPFYYINSLSERG
-601 VQIWADCGSN
+601 IQLWADCGNN

-620 ISNPVVLRKSYEE
+620 INNSIVLRKSYEE
-633 KHIFTDIDEEMLKKY
+633 KQIFTDLDEEKLKKY
-648 YMNNQLYSLLDS
+648 YMNNLLYSLLDS
-660 SEEVYAF
+660 AEEVYAF

-688 LMDNEEI
+688 LMDREEI

>member
-1 MAEITTKQTNLK
+1 MEEITTKQTNLK

-40 KLIEKIKKSININTY
+40 KLIEKIKSSININSY

-66 FIMKELEKYWILI
+66 FIMKELEKYWTLI

-85 IKGIPNNI
+85 LKGVPNNI

-124 NISKSIYSNLKSA
+124 NISKSIYSNLRAA

-158 ENLERFSYTQNDEII
+158 DNLERFSYTQNDEII
-173 KGYTDKL
+173 KEYTDKL

-198 LLKNEEYKRSL
+198 LLKKEEYQKNLS
-209 AKRYDYLI
+209 KRYDYLI

-233 VFEYIGKEAFIYG
+233 VFEKMGKETFVYG
-246 DISAD
+246 NISSDIAS
-251 FSAIYNFDLDN
+251 IYNFDLDN
-262 IVGYYSRKNNSEIK
+262 IVDYYSKEDELASNK
-276 NRENLDYM
+276 L
-284 DSIENKNLSNHKKYG
+284 ENKNLANHQRYG

-304 LKPFSSRIKECYQS
+304 LIPFSNRIKECYQS
-318 QLYTEMIDDI
+318 QLYNEMIEDI
-328 LYKTEEIA
+328 LYKSEEIA
-336 KEAEKIGKTAIII
+336 KDSKKIGKTAIII

-358 RITDGLKKRG
+358 RITDALQKRG
-368 INYFSTSTD
+368 IKYFSTITD
-377 FKISQ
+377 YKISQ
-382 HRYANMLIIITALYA
+382 YRYANLLIIIAALYA

-411 MISLVLGINKIKANN
+411 MISLILGINKIKTNK

-435 KTIVLENTEFE
+435 KSKILGNSELDRIYAE
-446 SVYCKSREITFDN
+446 SREITFDN
-459 FLGNIEDKSTEMDEE
+459 FLGNIENE
-474 NIEINKKD
+474 NSEIDIKD
-482 INNSVENVYN
+482 INNSVENVNN
-492 LDLII
+492 LDRII
-497 EKIYLARKKN
+497 EKIYIGRKKN

-523 ALENGIE
+523 TLEDGIE
-530 NIEICKKVII
+530 NIEICKKVIT

-547 AAECGV
+547 AAECG
-553 IEDFEIDK
+553 IIKDFEIDK
-561 ILKGYV
+561 ILKAYSK
-567 RDYIGFRELKNS
+567 DYIGFRELKNS
-579 EGDDKIMI
+579 EGNDKLMI
-587 TTPFYYINSMCDRG
+587 TTPFYYINSLSERG
-601 VQIWADCGSN
+601 IQLWADCGNN

-620 ISNPVVLRKSYEE
+620 INNSIVLRKSYEE
-633 KHIFTDIDEEMLKKY
+633 KQIFTDLDEEKLKKY
-648 YMNNQLYSLLDS
+648 YMNNLLYSLLDS
-660 SEEVYAF
+660 AEEVYAF

-688 LMDNEEI
+688 LMDREEI

>member
-40 KLIEKIKKSININTY
+40 KLIEKIKSSININSY

-66 FIMKELEKYWILI
+66 FIMKELEKYWTLI

-85 IKGIPNNI
+85 VKGVPNNI

-158 ENLERFSYTQNDEII
+158 DNLERFSYTQNDEII
-173 KGYTDKL
+173 KEYTDKL

-198 LLKNEEYKRSL
+198 LLKKEEYKKSL
-209 AKRYDYLI
+209 SKRYDYLL
-217 IDSIEK
+217 IDAIEK
-223 TSNAELELVK
+223 TSNSELELVK
-233 VFEYIGKEAFIYG
+233 VFKNIRKEIFIYG

-251 FSAIYNFDLDN
+251 FAAIYNFDLDN
-262 IVGYYSRKNNSEIK
+262 IVDYYSKESELSSNS
-276 NRENLDYM
+276 L
-284 DSIENKNLSNHKKYG
+284 ENKNLANHQRYG

-304 LKPFSSRIKECYQS
+304 LIPFSNRIKECYQS

-328 LYKTEEIA
+328 LYKIEEIT
-336 KEAEKIGKTAIII
+336 KKSKQIGKTAVIL
-349 PPGSGILLH
+349 PPESGILQN
-358 RITDGLKKRG
+358 RITDRLQKMGVK
-368 INYFSTSTD
+368 YFSTSTD

-382 HRYANMLIIITALYA
+382 HRYANLLIIIAALYA

-411 MISLVLGINKIKANN
+411 MISLILGINKIKANK
-426 IFRENETLL
+426 IFRENEMLL
-435 KTIVLENTEFE
+435 KSTIFENSDLDRIYAE
-446 SVYCKSREITFDN
+446 SREITFDN
-459 FLGNIEDKSTEMDEE
+459 FLGNIENE
-474 NIEINKKD
+474 NSEIDIKD
-482 INNSVENVYN
+482 INNSVENVHN
-492 LDLII
+492 LDRII
-497 EKIYLARKKN
+497 EKIYIARKKN

-523 ALENGIE
+523 ALEDGIE
-530 NIEICKKVII
+530 NIDICKKVIS

-553 IEDFEIDK
+553 IKDFEIDK
-561 ILKGYV
+561 ILKTYSK
-567 RDYIGFRELKNS
+567 DYIGFRELKNS
-579 EGDDKIMI
+579 EGENKIMI
-587 TTPFYYINSMCDRG
+587 TTPFYYINSLSERG
-601 VQIWADCGSN
+601 IQLWADCGNN

-620 ISNPVVLRKSYEE
+620 INNSIVLRKSYEE
-633 KHIFTDIDEEMLKKY
+633 KQIFTDLDEEKLKKY
-648 YMNNQLYSLLDS
+648 YMNNLLYSLLDS
-660 SEEVYAF
+660 AEEVYAF

-688 LMDNEEI
+688 LMDREEI

>member
-40 KLIEKIKKSININTY
+40 KLIEKIKSSININSY

-66 FIMKELEKYWILI
+66 FIMKELEKYWTLI

-85 IKGIPNNI
+85 VKGVPNNI

-124 NISKSIYSNLKSA
+124 NISKSIYSNLRSA

-158 ENLERFSYTQNDEII
+158 DNLERFSYTQNDEII
-173 KGYTDKL
+173 KEYTDKL

-198 LLKNEEYKRSL
+198 LLKKEEYKKSL
-209 AKRYDYLI
+209 SKRYDYLL
-217 IDSIEK
+217 IDAIEK
-223 TSNAELELVK
+223 TSNSELELVK
-233 VFEYIGKEAFIYG
+233 VFKNIRKEIFIYG

-251 FSAIYNFDLDN
+251 FAAMYNFDLDN
-262 IVGYYSRKNNSEIK
+262 IVDYYSKESELSSNS
-276 NRENLDYM
+276 L
-284 DSIENKNLSNHKKYG
+284 ENKNLANHQRYG

-304 LKPFSSRIKECYQS
+304 LIPFLNRIKECYQS

-328 LYKTEEIA
+328 LYKIEEIT
-336 KEAEKIGKTAIII
+336 KNPKQIGKTAIII
-349 PPGSGILLH
+349 PPGSGILH
-358 RITDGLKKRG
+358 NRITDRLQKMGVK
-368 INYFSTSTD
+368 YFSTSTD

-382 HRYANMLIIITALYA
+382 HRYANMLIIIAALYA

-411 MISLVLGINKIKANN
+411 MLSLVLGINKIKANK

-435 KTIVLENTEFE
+435 KYTILKNSELDRIYAE
-446 SVYCKSREITFDN
+446 SREITFDN
-459 FLGNIEDKSTEMDEE
+459 FLGNIENE
-474 NIEINKKD
+474 NSEIDIKD
-482 INNSVENVYN
+482 INNSVENVHN
-492 LDLII
+492 LDRII
-497 EKIYLARKKN
+497 EKIYIGRKKN

-523 ALENGIE
+523 ALEDGIE
-530 NIEICKKVII
+530 NIDICKKVIS

-553 IEDFEIDK
+553 IKDFEIDK
-561 ILKGYV
+561 ILKTYSK
-567 RDYIGFRELKNS
+567 DYIGFRDLKNS
-579 EGDDKIMI
+579 EGEDKIMI
-587 TTPFYYINSMCDRG
+587 TTPFYYINSLSERG
-601 VQIWADCGSN
+601 IQLWADCGNN
-611 MWNPKIAKE
+611 MWNPKISKE
-620 ISNPVVLRKSYEE
+620 INNSIVLRKSYEE
-633 KHIFTDIDEEMLKKY
+633 KQIFTDLDEEKLKKY
-648 YMNNQLYSLLDS
+648 YMNNLLYSLLDS
-660 SEEVYAF
+660 AEEVYAF

-688 LMDNEEI
+688 LMDREEI

>member
-40 KLIEKIKKSININTY
+40 KLIEKIKSSININSY

-66 FIMKELEKYWILI
+66 FIMKELEKYWTLI

-85 IKGIPNNI
+85 VKGVPNNI

-124 NISKSIYSNLKSA
+124 NISKSIYSNLRSA

-158 ENLERFSYTQNDEII
+158 DNLERFSYTQNDEII
-173 KGYTDKL
+173 KEYTDKL

-198 LLKNEEYKRSL
+198 LLKKEEYKKSL
-209 AKRYDYLI
+209 SKRYDYLL
-217 IDSIEK
+217 IDAIEK
-223 TSNAELELVK
+223 TSNSELELVK
-233 VFEYIGKEAFIYG
+233 VFKNIRKEIFIYG

-251 FSAIYNFDLDN
+251 FAAMYNFDLDN
-262 IVGYYSRKNNSEIK
+262 IVDYYSKESELSSNS
-276 NRENLDYM
+276 L
-284 DSIENKNLSNHKKYG
+284 ENKNLANHQRYG

-304 LKPFSSRIKECYQS
+304 LIPFSNRIKECYQS

-328 LYKTEEIA
+328 LYKI
-336 KEAEKIGKTAIII
+336 EKITKNSKQIGKTAVIL
-349 PPGSGILLH
+349 PPGSGILH
-358 RITDGLKKRG
+358 NRITDRLQKMGVK
-368 INYFSTSTD
+368 YFSTSTD

-382 HRYANMLIIITALYA
+382 HRYANLLIIIAALYA

-411 MISLVLGINKIKANN
+411 MISLILGINKIKANK
-426 IFRENETLL
+426 IFRENEMLL
-435 KTIVLENTEFE
+435 KSTIFENSDLDRIYAE
-446 SVYCKSREITFDN
+446 SREITFDN
-459 FLGNIEDKSTEMDEE
+459 FLGNIENE
-474 NIEINKKD
+474 NSEIDIKD
-482 INNSVENVYN
+482 INNSVENVHN
-492 LDLII
+492 LDRII
-497 EKIYLARKKN
+497 EKIYIGRKKN

-523 ALENGIE
+523 ALEDGIE
-530 NIEICKKVII
+530 NIDICKKVIS

-553 IEDFEIDK
+553 IKDFEIDK
-561 ILKGYV
+561 ILKTYSK
-567 RDYIGFRELKNS
+567 DYIGFRELKNS
-579 EGDDKIMI
+579 EGENKIMI
-587 TTPFYYINSMCDRG
+587 TTPFYYINSLSERG
-601 VQIWADCGSN
+601 IQLWADCGNN

-620 ISNPVVLRKSYEE
+620 INNSIVLRKSYEE
-633 KHIFTDIDEEMLKKY
+633 KQIFTDLDEEKLKKY
-648 YMNNQLYSLLDS
+648 YMNNLLYSLLDS
-660 SEEVYAF
+660 AEEVYAF

-688 LMDNEEI
+688 LMDREEI

>member
-1 MAEITTKQTNLK
+1 MAEITTKKANLK

-40 KLIEKIKKSININTY
+40 KLIEKIKNSVNINTY

-66 FIMKELEKYWILI
+66 FIMKELEKYWTLI
-79 SKELKS
+79 SKELK
-85 IKGIPNNI
+85 IVKAVPNNI

-158 ENLERFSYTQNDEII
+158 ENLERTSYSQNDEII
-173 KGYTDKL
+173 KEYTDKL

-198 LLKNEEYKRSL
+198 LLTNEDYQKSL
-209 AKRYDYLI
+209 SKRYDYMI
-217 IDSIEK
+217 IDAIEK

-233 VFEYIGKEAFIYG
+233 VFENIGKKAFIYG

-262 IVGYYSRKNNSEIK
+262 TVEYYSKE
-276 NRENLDYM
+276 ENLQQNKL
-284 DSIENKNLSNHKKYG
+284 ENKNLANHQRYG

-304 LKPFSSRIKECYQS
+304 LIPFSNKIKECYQS

-328 LYKTEEIA
+328 LYKVEEIS
-336 KEAEKIGKTAIII
+336 KEPEKIGKTAIIL
-349 PPGSGILLH
+349 PSGSGILLH
-358 RITDGLKKRG
+358 RITDGLQKMG
-368 INYFSTSTD
+368 IKYFSTNTD

-382 HRYANMLIIITALYA
+382 HKYANILIIIAALYA
-397 GNSEIEFSTEEYIQ
+397 GNTELEFSSEEYIQ
-411 MISLVLGINKIKANN
+411 MISLVLGINKIKANK
-426 IFRENETLL
+426 IFKENETLL
-435 KTIVLENTEFE
+435 KTTILENNRLEEIYNENT
-446 SVYCKSREITFDN
+446 EITFDN
-459 FLGNIEDKSTEMDEE
+459 FLGNIE
-474 NIEINKKD
+474 NIEINAKD

-492 LDLII
+492 LDKII
-497 EKIYLARKKN
+497 EKIYIYRKKN

-523 ALENGIE
+523 TLEDGIE
-530 NIEICKKVII
+530 NIDICKKVIT

-547 AAECGV
+547 AVECG
-553 IEDFEIDK
+553 IIKDFEIDK
-561 ILKGYV
+561 ILKNISN
-567 RDYIGFRELKNS
+567 DFISFRELKNR
-579 EGDDKIMI
+579 EGNDKIMI
-587 TTPFYYINSMCDRG
+587 TTSFYYINSLSDRG
-601 VQIWADCGSN
+601 IQLWADCGNN

-620 ISNPVVLRKSYEE
+620 ISNSIVLRKSYEE
-633 KHIFTDIDEEMLKKY
+633 KHIFTDLDEEKLKKY
-648 YMNNQLYSLLDS
+648 YMNNQMYSLLDS
-660 SEEVYAF
+660 AEEVYAF
-667 KSDYSL
+667 KSDYSI
-673 NGYLSESMMYTSIIN
+673 NGYLSESMMYTSIIG
-688 LMDNEEI
+688 LMDKEEI

>member
-1 MAEITTKQTNLK
+1 MAEITTKQINLK

-40 KLIEKIKKSININTY
+40 KLIEKIKSSININSY
-55 IEEPQILTYIS
+55 IEEAQILTYIS
-66 FIMKELEKYWILI
+66 FIMKELEKYWTLI

-85 IKGIPNNI
+85 VKGVPNNI

-124 NISKSIYSNLKSA
+124 NISKSIYSNLRSA

-158 ENLERFSYTQNDEII
+158 DNLERFSYTQNDEII
-173 KGYTDKL
+173 KEYTDKL

-198 LLKNEEYKRSL
+198 LLKKEEYKKSL
-209 AKRYDYLI
+209 SKRYDYLL
-217 IDSIEK
+217 IDAIEK
-223 TSNAELELVK
+223 TSNSELELVK
-233 VFEYIGKEAFIYG
+233 VFKNIRKEIFIYG

-251 FSAIYNFDLDN
+251 FAAIYNFDLDN
-262 IVGYYSRKNNSEIK
+262 IVDYYSKESELSSNS
-276 NRENLDYM
+276 L
-284 DSIENKNLSNHKKYG
+284 ENKNLANHQRYG

-304 LKPFSSRIKECYQS
+304 LVPFSNRIKECYQS

-328 LYKTEEIA
+328 LYKIEEIT
-336 KEAEKIGKTAIII
+336 KKSKQIGKTAVIL
-349 PPGSGILLH
+349 PPGSGILQN
-358 RITDGLKKRG
+358 RITDRLQKMGVK
-368 INYFSTSTD
+368 YFSTSTD

-382 HRYANMLIIITALYA
+382 HRYANMLIIIAAMYS

-411 MISLVLGINKIKANN
+411 MISLILGINKIKANK
-426 IFRENETLL
+426 IFRENEMLL
-435 KTIVLENTEFE
+435 KSTIFKNSELDRIYAE
-446 SVYCKSREITFDN
+446 SREITFDN
-459 FLGNIEDKSTEMDEE
+459 FLGNIENE
-474 NIEINKKD
+474 NSEIDIKD
-482 INNSVENVYN
+482 INNSVENVHN
-492 LDLII
+492 LDRII
-497 EKIYLARKKN
+497 EKIYIARKKN

-523 ALENGIE
+523 ALEDGIE
-530 NIEICKKVII
+530 NIDICKKVIS

-553 IEDFEIDK
+553 IKDFEIDK
-561 ILKGYV
+561 ILKTYSK
-567 RDYIGFRELKNS
+567 DYIGFRELKNS
-579 EGDDKIMI
+579 EGENKIMI
-587 TTPFYYINSMCDRG
+587 TTPFYYINSLSERG
-601 VQIWADCGSN
+601 IQLWADCGNN

-620 ISNPVVLRKSYEE
+620 INNSIVLRKSYEE
-633 KHIFTDIDEEMLKKY
+633 KQIFTDLDEEKLKKY
-648 YMNNQLYSLLDS
+648 YMNNLLYSLLDS
-660 SEEVYAF
+660 AEEVYAF

-688 LMDNEEI
+688 LMDREEI

>member
-40 KLIEKIKKSININTY
+40 KLIEKIKSSININSY

-66 FIMKELEKYWILI
+66 FIMKELEKYWTLI
-79 SKELKS
+79 SRELKS
-85 IKGIPNNI
+85 VKGVPNNI

-124 NISKSIYSNLKSA
+124 NISKSIYSNLRSA

-158 ENLERFSYTQNDEII
+158 DNLERFSYTQNDEII
-173 KGYTDKL
+173 KEYTDKL

-198 LLKNEEYKRSL
+198 LLKKEEYKKSL
-209 AKRYDYLI
+209 SKRYDYLL
-217 IDSIEK
+217 IDAIEK
-223 TSNAELELVK
+223 TSNSELELVK
-233 VFEYIGKEAFIYG
+233 VFKNIRKEIFIYG

-251 FSAIYNFDLDN
+251 FAAMYNFDLDN
-262 IVGYYSRKNNSEIK
+262 IVDYYSKESELSSNS
-276 NRENLDYM
+276 L
-284 DSIENKNLSNHKKYG
+284 ENKNLANHQRYG

-304 LKPFSSRIKECYQS
+304 LIPFSNRIKECYQS

-328 LYKTEEIA
+328 LYKIEEIT
-336 KEAEKIGKTAIII
+336 KNPKQIGKTAVIL
-349 PPGSGILLH
+349 PPGSGILH
-358 RITDGLKKRG
+358 NRITDRLQKMGVK
-368 INYFSTSTD
+368 YFSTSTD

-382 HRYANMLIIITALYA
+382 HRYANLLIIIAALYA

-411 MISLVLGINKIKANN
+411 MISLILGINKIKANK
-426 IFRENETLL
+426 IFRENEMLL
-435 KTIVLENTEFE
+435 KSTILENSELDRIYAE
-446 SVYCKSREITFDN
+446 SREITFDN
-459 FLGNIEDKSTEMDEE
+459 FLGNIENE
-474 NIEINKKD
+474 NSEIDIKD
-482 INNSVENVYN
+482 INNSVENVHN
-492 LDLII
+492 LDRII
-497 EKIYLARKKN
+497 EKIYIARKKN

-523 ALENGIE
+523 ALEDGIE
-530 NIEICKKVII
+530 NIDICKKVIS

-553 IEDFEIDK
+553 IKDFEIDK
-561 ILKGYV
+561 ILKTYSK
-567 RDYIGFRELKNS
+567 DYIGFRELKNS
-579 EGDDKIMI
+579 EGENKIMI
-587 TTPFYYINSMCDRG
+587 TTPFYYINSLSERG
-601 VQIWADCGSN
+601 IQLWADCGNN

-620 ISNPVVLRKSYEE
+620 INNSIVLRKSYEE
-633 KHIFTDIDEEMLKKY
+633 KQIFTDLDEEKLKKY
-648 YMNNQLYSLLDS
+648 YMNNLLYSLLDS
-660 SEEVYAF
+660 AEEVYAF

-688 LMDNEEI
+688 LMDREEI

>member
-40 KLIEKIKKSININTY
+40 KLIEKIKSSININSY

-66 FIMKELEKYWILI
+66 FIMKELEKYWTLI

-85 IKGIPNNI
+85 VKGVPNNI

-124 NISKSIYSNLKSA
+124 NISKSIYSNLRSA

-158 ENLERFSYTQNDEII
+158 DNLERFSYTQNDEII
-173 KGYTDKL
+173 KEYTDKL

-198 LLKNEEYKRSL
+198 LLKKEEYKKSL
-209 AKRYDYLI
+209 SKRYDYLL
-217 IDSIEK
+217 IDAIEK
-223 TSNAELELVK
+223 TSNSELELVK
-233 VFEYIGKEAFIYG
+233 VFKNIRKEIFIYG

-251 FSAIYNFDLDN
+251 FAAMYNFDLDN
-262 IVGYYSRKNNSEIK
+262 IVDYYSKESELSSNS
-276 NRENLDYM
+276 L
-284 DSIENKNLSNHKKYG
+284 ENKNLANHQRYG

-304 LKPFSSRIKECYQS
+304 LIPFSNRIKECYQS

-328 LYKTEEIA
+328 LYKIEEIT
-336 KEAEKIGKTAIII
+336 KNSKQIGKTAVIL
-349 PPGSGILLH
+349 PPGSGILH
-358 RITDGLKKRG
+358 NRITDRLQKMGVK
-368 INYFSTSTD
+368 YFSTSTD

-382 HRYANMLIIITALYA
+382 HRYANLLIIIAALYA

-411 MISLVLGINKIKANN
+411 MISLILGTNKIKANK

-435 KTIVLENTEFE
+435 KSTILENSELDKIYAE
-446 SVYCKSREITFDN
+446 SREITFDN
-459 FLGNIEDKSTEMDEE
+459 FLGNIENE
-474 NIEINKKD
+474 NSEIDIKD
-482 INNSVENVYN
+482 INNSVENVHN
-492 LDLII
+492 LDRII
-497 EKIYLARKKN
+497 EKIYIARKKN

-523 ALENGIE
+523 ALEDGIE
-530 NIEICKKVII
+530 NIDICKKVIS

-553 IEDFEIDK
+553 IKDFEIDK
-561 ILKGYV
+561 ILKTYSK
-567 RDYIGFRELKNS
+567 DYIGFRELKNS
-579 EGDDKIMI
+579 EGENKIMI
-587 TTPFYYINSMCDRG
+587 TTPFYYINSLSERG
-601 VQIWADCGSN
+601 IQLWADCGNN

-620 ISNPVVLRKSYEE
+620 INNSIVLRKSYEE
-633 KHIFTDIDEEMLKKY
+633 KQIFTDLDEEKLKKY
-648 YMNNQLYSLLDS
+648 YMNNLLYSLLDS
-660 SEEVYAF
+660 AEEVYAF

-673 NGYLSESMMYTSIIN
+673 NGYLSESMLYTSIIN
-688 LMDNEEI
+688 LMDREEI

>member
-40 KLIEKIKKSININTY
+40 KLIEKIKSSININSY

-66 FIMKELEKYWILI
+66 FIMKELEKYWTLI

-85 IKGIPNNI
+85 VKGVPNNI

-124 NISKSIYSNLKSA
+124 NISKSIYSNLRSA

-158 ENLERFSYTQNDEII
+158 DNLERFSYTQNDEII
-173 KGYTDKL
+173 KEYTDKL

-198 LLKNEEYKRSL
+198 LLKKEEYQKSL
-209 AKRYDYLI
+209 SKRYDYLI

-233 VFEYIGKEAFIYG
+233 VFEKMGKETFVYGNISG
-246 DISAD
+246 DITS
-251 FSAIYNFDLDN
+251 IYNFDLDN
-262 IVGYYSRKNNSEIK
+262 IVEHYSKEDELASNK
-276 NRENLDYM
+276 L
-284 DSIENKNLSNHKKYG
+284 ENKNLANHQRYG

-304 LKPFSSRIKECYQS
+304 LIPFSNRIKECYQS
-318 QLYTEMIDDI
+318 QLYNEMIEDI
-328 LYKTEEIA
+328 LYKSEEIA
-336 KEAEKIGKTAIII
+336 KDSKKIGKTAIII

-358 RITDGLKKRG
+358 RIIDALQKRG
-368 INYFSTSTD
+368 IKYFSTITD
-377 FKISQ
+377 HKISQ
-382 HRYANMLIIITALYA
+382 YRYANLLIIIAALYA
-397 GNSEIEFSTEEYIQ
+397 GNSEMEFSTEEYIQ
-411 MISLVLGINKIKANN
+411 MISLIFGINKIKANK

-435 KTIVLENTEFE
+435 KSTILENSEFDKIYAE
-446 SVYCKSREITFDN
+446 SREITFDN
-459 FLGNIEDKSTEMDEE
+459 FLGNIENE
-474 NIEINKKD
+474 NSEIDIKD
-482 INNSVENVYN
+482 INNSVENVHN
-492 LDLII
+492 LDRII
-497 EKIYLARKKN
+497 EKIYIGRKKN

-523 ALENGIE
+523 TLEDGIE
-530 NIEICKKVII
+530 NIEICKKVIT

-553 IEDFEIDK
+553 IKDFEIDK
-561 ILKGYV
+561 ILKTYSK
-567 RDYIGFRELKNS
+567 DYIGFRELKNS
-579 EGDDKIMI
+579 EGNDKLMI
-587 TTPFYYINSMCDRG
+587 TTPFYYINSLSERG
-601 VQIWADCGSN
+601 IQLWADCGNN

-620 ISNPVVLRKSYEE
+620 INNSIVLRKSYEE
-633 KHIFTDIDEEMLKKY
+633 KQIFTDLDEEKLKKY
-648 YMNNQLYSLLDS
+648 YMNNLLYSLLDS
-660 SEEVYAF
+660 AEEVYAF

-688 LMDNEEI
+688 LMDREEI

>member
-40 KLIEKIKKSININTY
+40 KLIEKIKSSININSY

-66 FIMKELEKYWILI
+66 FIMKELEKYWTLI

-85 IKGIPNNI
+85 VNGVPNNI

-124 NISKSIYSNLKSA
+124 NISKSIYSNLRSA

-158 ENLERFSYTQNDEII
+158 DNLERFSYTQNDEII
-173 KGYTDKL
+173 KEYTDKL

-198 LLKNEEYKRSL
+198 LLKKEEYKKSL
-209 AKRYDYLI
+209 SKRYDYLL
-217 IDSIEK
+217 IDAIEK
-223 TSNAELELVK
+223 TSNSELELVK
-233 VFEYIGKEAFIYG
+233 VFKNIRKEIFIYG

-251 FSAIYNFDLDN
+251 FAAIYNFDLDN
-262 IVGYYSRKNNSEIK
+262 IVDYYSKESELSSNS
-276 NRENLDYM
+276 L
-284 DSIENKNLSNHKKYG
+284 ENKNLANHQRYG

-304 LKPFSSRIKECYQS
+304 LIPFSNRIKECYQS

-328 LYKTEEIA
+328 LYKIEEIT
-336 KEAEKIGKTAIII
+336 KNFKQIGKTAVIL
-349 PPGSGILLH
+349 PPGSGILQN
-358 RITDGLKKRG
+358 RITDRLQKMGVK
-368 INYFSTSTD
+368 YFSTSTD

-382 HRYANMLIIITALYA
+382 HRYANMLIIIAAMYS

-411 MISLVLGINKIKANN
+411 MISLILGINKIKANK
-426 IFRENETLL
+426 IFRENEMLL
-435 KTIVLENTEFE
+435 KSTIFENSELDRIYAE
-446 SVYCKSREITFDN
+446 SREITFDN
-459 FLGNIEDKSTEMDEE
+459 FLGNIENE
-474 NIEINKKD
+474 NSEIDIKD
-482 INNSVENVYN
+482 INNSVENVHN
-492 LDLII
+492 LDRII
-497 EKIYLARKKN
+497 EKIYIARKKN

-523 ALENGIE
+523 ALEDGIE
-530 NIEICKKVII
+530 NIDICKKVIS

-553 IEDFEIDK
+553 IKDFEIDK
-561 ILKGYV
+561 ILKAYSK
-567 RDYIGFRELKNS
+567 DYIGFRELKNS
-579 EGDDKIMI
+579 EGEDKIMI
-587 TTPFYYINSMCDRG
+587 TTPFYYINSLSERG
-601 VQIWADCGSN
+601 IQLWADCGNN

-620 ISNPVVLRKSYEE
+620 INNSIVLRKSYEE
-633 KHIFTDIDEEMLKKY
+633 KQIFTDLDEEKLKKY
-648 YMNNQLYSLLDS
+648 YMNNLLYSLLDS
-660 SEEVYAF
+660 AEEVYAF

-688 LMDNEEI
+688 LMDREEI

>member
-40 KLIEKIKKSININTY
+40 KLIEKIKSSININSY

-66 FIMKELEKYWILI
+66 FIMKELEKYWTLI

-85 IKGIPNNI
+85 VKGVPNNI

-124 NISKSIYSNLKSA
+124 NISKSIYSNLRSA

-158 ENLERFSYTQNDEII
+158 DNLERFSYTQNDEII
-173 KGYTDKL
+173 KEYTDKL

-198 LLKNEEYKRSL
+198 LLKKEEYQKSL
-209 AKRYDYLI
+209 SKRYDYLI

-233 VFEYIGKEAFIYG
+233 VFEKMGKETFVYGNISG
-246 DISAD
+246 DITS
-251 FSAIYNFDLDN
+251 IYNFDLDN
-262 IVGYYSRKNNSEIK
+262 IVEHYSKEDELASNK
-276 NRENLDYM
+276 L
-284 DSIENKNLSNHKKYG
+284 ENKNLANHQRYG

-304 LKPFSSRIKECYQS
+304 LIPFSNRIKECYQS
-318 QLYTEMIDDI
+318 QLYNEMIEDI
-328 LYKTEEIA
+328 LYKSEEIA
-336 KEAEKIGKTAIII
+336 KDSKKIGKTAIII

-358 RITDGLKKRG
+358 RITDALQKRG
-368 INYFSTSTD
+368 IKYFSTITD
-377 FKISQ
+377 YKISQ
-382 HRYANMLIIITALYA
+382 YRYANLLIIIVALYA

-411 MISLVLGINKIKANN
+411 MISLILGINKIKANK

-435 KTIVLENTEFE
+435 KSTILENSELDKIYAE
-446 SVYCKSREITFDN
+446 SREITFDN
-459 FLGNIEDKSTEMDEE
+459 FLGNIENE
-474 NIEINKKD
+474 NSEIDIKD
-482 INNSVENVYN
+482 INNSVENVHN
-492 LDLII
+492 LDRII
-497 EKIYLARKKN
+497 EKIYIGRKKN

-523 ALENGIE
+523 TLEDGIE
-530 NIEICKKVII
+530 NIEICKKVIT

-547 AAECGV
+547 AAECG
-553 IEDFEIDK
+553 IIKDFEIDK
-561 ILKGYV
+561 ILKTYSK
-567 RDYIGFRELKNS
+567 DYIGFRELKNS
-579 EGDDKIMI
+579 EGNDKLMI
-587 TTPFYYINSMCDRG
+587 TTPFYYINSLSERG
-601 VQIWADCGSN
+601 IQLWADCGNN

-620 ISNPVVLRKSYEE
+620 INNSVVLRKSYEE
-633 KHIFTDIDEEMLKKY
+633 KQIFTDLDEEKLKKY
-648 YMNNQLYSLLDS
+648 YMNNLLYSLLDS
-660 SEEVYAF
+660 AEEVYAF

-673 NGYLSESMMYTSIIN
+673 NGYLSENMMYTSIIG
-688 LMDNEEI
+688 LMDKEEI

>member
-40 KLIEKIKKSININTY
+40 KLIEKIKSSININSY

-66 FIMKELEKYWILI
+66 FIMKELEKYWTLI

-85 IKGIPNNI
+85 AKGVPNNI

-124 NISKSIYSNLKSA
+124 NISKSIYSNLRSA

-158 ENLERFSYTQNDEII
+158 DNLERFSYTQNDEII
-173 KGYTDKL
+173 KEYTDKL

-198 LLKNEEYKRSL
+198 LLKKEEYKKSL
-209 AKRYDYLI
+209 SKRYDYLL
-217 IDSIEK
+217 IDAIEK
-223 TSNAELELVK
+223 TSNSELELVK
-233 VFEYIGKEAFIYG
+233 VFKNIRKEIFIYG

-251 FSAIYNFDLDN
+251 FAAMYNFDLDN
-262 IVGYYSRKNNSEIK
+262 IVDYYSKESELSSNS
-276 NRENLDYM
+276 L
-284 DSIENKNLSNHKKYG
+284 ENKNLANHQRYG

-304 LKPFSSRIKECYQS
+304 LIRFSNRIKECYQS

-328 LYKTEEIA
+328 LYKIEEIT
-336 KEAEKIGKTAIII
+336 KNPKQIGKTAVIL
-349 PPGSGILLH
+349 PPGSGILH
-358 RITDGLKKRG
+358 NRITDRLQKMGVK
-368 INYFSTSTD
+368 YFSTSTD

-382 HRYANMLIIITALYA
+382 HRYANLLIIIAALYA

-411 MISLVLGINKIKANN
+411 MLSIVLGINKIKANK
-426 IFRENETLL
+426 IFRENEMLL
-435 KTIVLENTEFE
+435 KSTIFENSELDRIYAE
-446 SVYCKSREITFDN
+446 SREITFDN
-459 FLGNIEDKSTEMDEE
+459 FLGNIENE
-474 NIEINKKD
+474 NSEIDIKD
-482 INNSVENVYN
+482 INNSVENVHN
-492 LDLII
+492 LDRII
-497 EKIYLARKKN
+497 EKIYIARKKN

-523 ALENGIE
+523 ALEDGIE
-530 NIEICKKVII
+530 NIDICKKVIS

-553 IEDFEIDK
+553 IKDFEIDK
-561 ILKGYV
+561 ILKAYSK
-567 RDYIGFRELKNS
+567 DYIGFRELKNS
-579 EGDDKIMI
+579 EGEDKIMI
-587 TTPFYYINSMCDRG
+587 TTPFYYINSLSERG
-601 VQIWADCGSN
+601 IQLWADCGNN

-620 ISNPVVLRKSYEE
+620 INNSIVLRKSYEE
-633 KHIFTDIDEEMLKKY
+633 KQIFTDLDEERLKKY
-648 YMNNQLYSLLDS
+648 YMNNLLYSLLDS
-660 SEEVYAF
+660 AEEVYAF

-688 LMDNEEI
+688 LMDREEI

>member
-40 KLIEKIKKSININTY
+40 KLIEKIKSSININSY

-66 FIMKELEKYWILI
+66 FIMKELEKYWTLI

-85 IKGIPNNI
+85 VKGVPNNI

-158 ENLERFSYTQNDEII
+158 DNLERFSYTQNDEII
-173 KGYTDKL
+173 KEYTDKL

-198 LLKNEEYKRSL
+198 LLKKEEYKKSL
-209 AKRYDYLI
+209 SKRYDYLL
-217 IDSIEK
+217 IDAIEK
-223 TSNAELELVK
+223 TSNSELELVK
-233 VFEYIGKEAFIYG
+233 AFKNIRKEIFIYG

-251 FSAIYNFDLDN
+251 FAAIYNFDLDN
-262 IVGYYSRKNNSEIK
+262 IVDYYSKESELSSNS
-276 NRENLDYM
+276 L
-284 DSIENKNLSNHKKYG
+284 ENKNLANHQRYG

-304 LKPFSSRIKECYQS
+304 LIPFSNRIKECYQS

-328 LYKTEEIA
+328 LYKIEEIT
-336 KEAEKIGKTAIII
+336 KNFKQIGKTAIIL
-349 PPGSGILLH
+349 PPGSGILH
-358 RITDGLKKRG
+358 NRITDRLQKMGVK
-368 INYFSTSTD
+368 YFSTSTD

-382 HRYANMLIIITALYA
+382 HRYANLLIIIAALYA

-411 MISLVLGINKIKANN
+411 MLSLVLGINKIKANK

-435 KTIVLENTEFE
+435 KYTILKNSELDRIYAE
-446 SVYCKSREITFDN
+446 SREITFDN
-459 FLGNIEDKSTEMDEE
+459 FLGNIENE
-474 NIEINKKD
+474 NSEIDIKD
-482 INNSVENVYN
+482 INNSVENVHN
-492 LDLII
+492 LDRII
-497 EKIYLARKKN
+497 EKIYIGRKKN

-523 ALENGIE
+523 ALEDGIE
-530 NIEICKKVII
+530 NIDICKKVIS

-553 IEDFEIDK
+553 IKDFEIDK
-561 ILKGYV
+561 ILKTYSK
-567 RDYIGFRELKNS
+567 DYIGFRELKNS
-579 EGDDKIMI
+579 EGENKIMI
-587 TTPFYYINSMCDRG
+587 TTPFYYINSLSERG
-601 VQIWADCGSN
+601 IQLWADCGNN

-620 ISNPVVLRKSYEE
+620 INNSIVLRKSYEE
-633 KHIFTDIDEEMLKKY
+633 KQIFTDLDEEKLKKY
-648 YMNNQLYSLLDS
+648 YMNNLLYSLLDS
-660 SEEVYAF
+660 AEEVYAF

-688 LMDNEEI
+688 LMDREEI

>member
-40 KLIEKIKKSININTY
+40 KLIEKIKSSININSY

-66 FIMKELEKYWILI
+66 FIMKELEKYWTLI

-85 IKGIPNNI
+85 VKGVPNNI

-124 NISKSIYSNLKSA
+124 NISKSIYSNLRSA

-158 ENLERFSYTQNDEII
+158 DNLERFSYTQNDEII
-173 KGYTDKL
+173 KEYTDKL

-198 LLKNEEYKRSL
+198 LLKKEEYQKSL
-209 AKRYDYLI
+209 SKRYDYLI

-233 VFEYIGKEAFIYG
+233 VFEKMGKETFVYGNISG
-246 DISAD
+246 DITS
-251 FSAIYNFDLDN
+251 IYNFDLDN
-262 IVGYYSRKNNSEIK
+262 IVEHYSKEDELASNK
-276 NRENLDYM
+276 L
-284 DSIENKNLSNHKKYG
+284 ENKNLANHQRYG

-304 LKPFSSRIKECYQS
+304 LIPFSNRIKECYQS
-318 QLYTEMIDDI
+318 QLYNEMIEDI
-328 LYKTEEIA
+328 LYKSEEIA
-336 KEAEKIGKTAIII
+336 KDSKKIGKTAIII

-358 RITDGLKKRG
+358 RITDALQKRG
-368 INYFSTSTD
+368 IKYFSTITD
-377 FKISQ
+377 YKISQ
-382 HRYANMLIIITALYA
+382 YRYANLLIIIAALYA

-411 MISLVLGINKIKANN
+411 MISLILGINKIKANK

-435 KTIVLENTEFE
+435 KSTILENSELDKIYAE
-446 SVYCKSREITFDN
+446 RREITFDN
-459 FLGNIEDKSTEMDEE
+459 FLGNIENE
-474 NIEINKKD
+474 NSEIDIKD
-482 INNSVENVYN
+482 INNSVENVHN
-492 LDLII
+492 LDRII
-497 EKIYLARKKN
+497 EKIYIGRKKN

-523 ALENGIE
+523 TLEDGIE
-530 NIEICKKVII
+530 NIEICKKVIT

-547 AAECGV
+547 ATECGV
-553 IEDFEIDK
+553 IKDFEIDR
-561 ILKGYV
+561 ILKAYSK
-567 RDYIGFRELKNS
+567 DYIGFRELKNS
-579 EGDDKIMI
+579 EGNDKLMI
-587 TTPFYYINSMCDRG
+587 TTPFYYINSLSERG
-601 VQIWADCGSN
+601 IQLWADCGNN

-620 ISNPVVLRKSYEE
+620 INNSIVLRKSYEE
-633 KHIFTDIDEEMLKKY
+633 KQIFTDLDEEKLKKY
-648 YMNNQLYSLLDS
+648 YMNNLLYSLLDS
-660 SEEVYAF
+660 AEEVYAF

-688 LMDNEEI
+688 LMDREEI

>member
-40 KLIEKIKKSININTY
+40 KLIEKIKSSININSY

-66 FIMKELEKYWILI
+66 FIMKELEKYWTLI

-85 IKGIPNNI
+85 VKGVLNNI

-124 NISKSIYSNLKSA
+124 NISKSIYSNLRSA

-158 ENLERFSYTQNDEII
+158 DNLERFSYTQNDEII
-173 KGYTDKL
+173 KEYTDKL

-198 LLKNEEYKRSL
+198 LLKKEEYKKSL
-209 AKRYDYLI
+209 SKRYDYLL
-217 IDSIEK
+217 IDAIEK
-223 TSNAELELVK
+223 TSNSELELVK
-233 VFEYIGKEAFIYG
+233 VFKNIRKEIFIYG

-251 FSAIYNFDLDN
+251 FAAMYNFDLDN
-262 IVGYYSRKNNSEIK
+262 IVDYYSKESELSSNS
-276 NRENLDYM
+276 L
-284 DSIENKNLSNHKKYG
+284 ENKNLANHQRYG

-304 LKPFSSRIKECYQS
+304 LIPFSNRIKECYQS

-328 LYKTEEIA
+328 LYKIEEIT
-336 KEAEKIGKTAIII
+336 KNSKQIGKTAVIL
-349 PPGSGILLH
+349 PPGSGILH
-358 RITDGLKKRG
+358 NRITDRLQKMGVK
-368 INYFSTSTD
+368 YFSTSTD

-382 HRYANMLIIITALYA
+382 HRYANLLIIIAALYA

-411 MISLVLGINKIKANN
+411 MISLILGINKIKANK
-426 IFRENETLL
+426 IFRENEMLL
-435 KTIVLENTEFE
+435 KSTILENSELDRIYAE
-446 SVYCKSREITFDN
+446 SREITFDN
-459 FLGNIEDKSTEMDEE
+459 FLGNIENE
-474 NIEINKKD
+474 NSEIDIKD
-482 INNSVENVYN
+482 INNSVENVHN
-492 LDLII
+492 LDRII
-497 EKIYLARKKN
+497 EKIYIARKKN

-523 ALENGIE
+523 ALEDGIE
-530 NIEICKKVII
+530 NIDICKKVIS

-553 IEDFEIDK
+553 IKDFEIDK
-561 ILKGYV
+561 ILKTYSK
-567 RDYIGFRELKNS
+567 DYIGFRELKNS
-579 EGDDKIMI
+579 EGENKIMI
-587 TTPFYYINSMCDRG
+587 TTPFYYINSLSERG
-601 VQIWADCGSN
+601 IQLWADCGNN

-620 ISNPVVLRKSYEE
+620 INNSIVLRKSYEE
-633 KHIFTDIDEEMLKKY
+633 KQIFTDLDEEKLKKY
-648 YMNNQLYSLLDS
+648 YMNNLLYSLLDS
-660 SEEVYAF
+660 AEEVYAF

-688 LMDNEEI
+688 LMDREEI

>member
-40 KLIEKIKKSININTY
+40 KLIEKIKSSININSY

-66 FIMKELEKYWILI
+66 FIMKELEKYWTLI

-85 IKGIPNNI
+85 VKGVPNNI

-124 NISKSIYSNLKSA
+124 NISKSIYSNLRSA

-158 ENLERFSYTQNDEII
+158 DNLERFSYTQNDEII
-173 KGYTDKL
+173 KEYTDKI

-198 LLKNEEYKRSL
+198 LLKKEEYKKSL
-209 AKRYDYLI
+209 SKRYDYLL
-217 IDSIEK
+217 IDAIEK
-223 TSNAELELVK
+223 TSNSELELVK
-233 VFEYIGKEAFIYG
+233 VFKNIRKEIFIYG

-251 FSAIYNFDLDN
+251 FAAMYNFDLDN
-262 IVGYYSRKNNSEIK
+262 IVDYYSKESELSSNS
-276 NRENLDYM
+276 L
-284 DSIENKNLSNHKKYG
+284 ENKNLANHQRYG

-304 LKPFSSRIKECYQS
+304 LIPFSNRIKECYQS

-328 LYKTEEIA
+328 LYKIEEIT
-336 KEAEKIGKTAIII
+336 KNHKQIGKTAVIL
-349 PPGSGILLH
+349 PPGSGILH
-358 RITDGLKKRG
+358 NRITDRLQKMGVK
-368 INYFSTSTD
+368 YFSTSTD

-382 HRYANMLIIITALYA
+382 HRYANLLIIIAALYA

-411 MISLVLGINKIKANN
+411 MISLILGINKIKANK

-435 KTIVLENTEFE
+435 KSTILKNSELDRIYAE
-446 SVYCKSREITFDN
+446 SREITFDN
-459 FLGNIEDKSTEMDEE
+459 FLGNIENE
-474 NIEINKKD
+474 NSEINIKD
-482 INNSVENVYN
+482 INNSVENVHN
-492 LDLII
+492 LDRII
-497 EKIYLARKKN
+497 EKIYIARKKN

-523 ALENGIE
+523 ALEDGIE
-530 NIEICKKVII
+530 NIDICKKVIS

-553 IEDFEIDK
+553 IKDFEIDK
-561 ILKGYV
+561 ILKTYSK
-567 RDYIGFRELKNS
+567 DYIGFRELKNS
-579 EGDDKIMI
+579 EGENKIMI
-587 TTPFYYINSMCDRG
+587 TTPFYYINSLSERG
-601 VQIWADCGSN
+601 IQLWADCGNN

-620 ISNPVVLRKSYEE
+620 INNSIVLRKSYEE
-633 KHIFTDIDEEMLKKY
+633 KQIFTDLDEERLKKY
-648 YMNNQLYSLLDS
+648 YMNNLLYSLLDS
-660 SEEVYAF
+660 AEEVYAF

-688 LMDNEEI
+688 LMDREEI

>member
-40 KLIEKIKKSININTY
+40 KLIEKIKSSININSY

-66 FIMKELEKYWILI
+66 FIMKELEKYWTLI

-85 IKGIPNNI
+85 VKGVPNNI

-124 NISKSIYSNLKSA
+124 NISKSIYSNLRSA

-158 ENLERFSYTQNDEII
+158 DNLERFSYTQNDEII
-173 KGYTDKL
+173 KEYTDKL
-180 IEKSA
+180 MEKSA

-198 LLKNEEYKRSL
+198 LLKKEEYKKSL
-209 AKRYDYLI
+209 SKRYDYLL
-217 IDSIEK
+217 IDAIEK
-223 TSNAELELVK
+223 TSNSELELVK
-233 VFEYIGKEAFIYG
+233 VFKNIRKEIFIYG

-251 FSAIYNFDLDN
+251 FAAMYNFDLDN
-262 IVGYYSRKNNSEIK
+262 IVDYYSKESELSS
-276 NRENLDYM
+276 N
-284 DSIENKNLSNHKKYG
+284 SIENKNLANHQRYG

-304 LKPFSSRIKECYQS
+304 LIPFSNRIKECYQS

-328 LYKTEEIA
+328 LYKIEEIT
-336 KEAEKIGKTAIII
+336 KNFKQIGKTAVIL
-349 PPGSGILLH
+349 PPGSGILH
-358 RITDGLKKRG
+358 NRITDRLQKMGVK
-368 INYFSTSTD
+368 YFSTSTD

-382 HRYANMLIIITALYA
+382 HRYANLLIIIAALYA

-411 MISLVLGINKIKANN
+411 MISLILGINKIKANK
-426 IFRENETLL
+426 IFRENEMLL
-435 KTIVLENTEFE
+435 KSTILENSELDRIYAE
-446 SVYCKSREITFDN
+446 SREITFDN
-459 FLGNIEDKSTEMDEE
+459 FLGNIENE
-474 NIEINKKD
+474 NSEIDIND
-482 INNSVENVYN
+482 INNSVENAHN
-492 LDLII
+492 LDTII
-497 EKIYLARKKN
+497 EKIYIARKKN

-523 ALENGIE
+523 ALEDGIE
-530 NIEICKKVII
+530 NIDICKKVIS

-553 IEDFEIDK
+553 IKDFEIDK
-561 ILKGYV
+561 ILKTYSK
-567 RDYIGFRELKNS
+567 DYIGFRELKNS
-579 EGDDKIMI
+579 EGEDKIMI
-587 TTPFYYINSMCDRG
+587 TTPFYYINSLSERG
-601 VQIWADCGSN
+601 IQLWADCGNN

-620 ISNPVVLRKSYEE
+620 INNSIVLRKSYEE
-633 KHIFTDIDEEMLKKY
+633 KQIFTDLDEEKLKKY
-648 YMNNQLYSLLDS
+648 YMNNLLYSLLDS
-660 SEEVYAF
+660 AEEVYAF

-688 LMDNEEI
+688 LMDREEI

>member
-1 MAEITTKQTNLK
+1 MAEITTKKANLK

-40 KLIEKIKKSININTY
+40 KLIEKIKNSVNINTY

-66 FIMKELEKYWILI
+66 FIMKELEKYWTLI
-79 SKELKS
+79 SKELK
-85 IKGIPNNI
+85 IVKAVPNNI

-158 ENLERFSYTQNDEII
+158 ENLERTSYSQNDEII
-173 KGYTDKL
+173 KEYTDKL

-198 LLKNEEYKRSL
+198 LLTNEDYQKSL
-209 AKRYDYLI
+209 SKRYDYMI
-217 IDSIEK
+217 IDAIEK

-233 VFEYIGKEAFIYG
+233 VFENIGKKAFIYG

-262 IVGYYSRKNNSEIK
+262 AVEYYSKE
-276 NRENLDYM
+276 ENLQQNKL
-284 DSIENKNLSNHKKYG
+284 ENKNLANHQRYG

-304 LKPFSSRIKECYQS
+304 LIPFSNKIKECYQS

-328 LYKTEEIA
+328 LYKVEEIS
-336 KEAEKIGKTAIII
+336 KEPEKIGKTAIIL
-349 PPGSGILLH
+349 PSGSGILLH
-358 RITDGLKKRG
+358 RITDGLQKMG
-368 INYFSTSTD
+368 IKYFSTNTD

-382 HRYANMLIIITALYA
+382 HKYANILIIIATLYA
-397 GNSEIEFSTEEYIQ
+397 GNTEIEFSSEEYIQ
-411 MISLVLGINKIKANN
+411 MISLVLGINKIKANK
-426 IFRENETLL
+426 IFKENETLL
-435 KTIVLENTEFE
+435 KTTILENNRLEEIYNENT
-446 SVYCKSREITFDN
+446 EITFDN
-459 FLGNIEDKSTEMDEE
+459 FLGNIE
-474 NIEINKKD
+474 INAKD

-492 LDLII
+492 LDKII
-497 EKIYLARKKN
+497 EKIYIYRKKN

-523 ALENGIE
+523 TLEDGIE
-530 NIEICKKVII
+530 NIDICKKVIT

-547 AAECGV
+547 AVECG
-553 IEDFEIDK
+553 IIKDFEIDK
-561 ILKGYV
+561 ILKNISN
-567 RDYIGFRELKNS
+567 DFISFRELKNR
-579 EGDDKIMI
+579 EGNDKIMI
-587 TTPFYYINSMCDRG
+587 TTSFYYINSLSDRG
-601 VQIWADCGSN
+601 IQIWADCGSN

-620 ISNPVVLRKSYEE
+620 ISNSIVLRKSYEE
-633 KHIFTDIDEEMLKKY
+633 KHIFTDLDEEKLKKY
-648 YMNNQLYSLLDS
+648 YMNNQMYSLLDS
-660 SEEVYAF
+660 AEEVYAF
-667 KSDYSL
+667 KSDYSI
-673 NGYLSESMMYTSIIN
+673 NGYLSESMMYTSIIG
-688 LMDNEEI
+688 LMDKEEI

>member
-40 KLIEKIKKSININTY
+40 KLIEKIKNSININSY

-66 FIMKELEKYWILI
+66 FIMKELEKYWTLI

-85 IKGIPNNI
+85 VKGVPNNI

-158 ENLERFSYTQNDEII
+158 DNLERFSYTQNDEII
-173 KGYTDKL
+173 KEYTDKL

-198 LLKNEEYKRSL
+198 LLKKEEYKKSL
-209 AKRYDYLI
+209 SKRYDYLL
-217 IDSIEK
+217 IDAIEK
-223 TSNAELELVK
+223 TSNSELELVK
-233 VFEYIGKEAFIYG
+233 VLKNIRKEIFIYG

-251 FSAIYNFDLDN
+251 FAAMYNFDLDN
-262 IVGYYSRKNNSEIK
+262 IVDYYSKESELSSNS
-276 NRENLDYM
+276 L
-284 DSIENKNLSNHKKYG
+284 ENKNLANHQRYG
-299 AKYKD
+299 AKYKY
-304 LKPFSSRIKECYQS
+304 LIPFSNRIKECYQS

-328 LYKTEEIA
+328 LYKIEEIT
-336 KEAEKIGKTAIII
+336 KNPKQIGKTAVIL
-349 PPGSGILLH
+349 PPGSGILH
-358 RITDGLKKRG
+358 NRITDRLQKMGVK
-368 INYFSTSTD
+368 YFSTSTD

-382 HRYANMLIIITALYA
+382 HRYANLLIIIAALYA

-411 MISLVLGINKIKANN
+411 MISLILGINKIKANK

-435 KTIVLENTEFE
+435 KSTILKNSELDRIYAE
-446 SVYCKSREITFDN
+446 SREITFDN
-459 FLGNIEDKSTEMDEE
+459 FLGNIENE
-474 NIEINKKD
+474 NSEIDIKD
-482 INNSVENVYN
+482 INNSVENVHN
-492 LDLII
+492 LDRII
-497 EKIYLARKKN
+497 EKIYIGRKKN

-523 ALENGIE
+523 ALEDGIE
-530 NIEICKKVII
+530 NIDICKKVIS

-553 IEDFEIDK
+553 IKDFEIDK
-561 ILKGYV
+561 ILKTYSK
-567 RDYIGFRELKNS
+567 DYIGFRELKNS
-579 EGDDKIMI
+579 EGENKIMI
-587 TTPFYYINSMCDRG
+587 TTPFYYINSLSERG
-601 VQIWADCGSN
+601 IQLWADCGNN

-620 ISNPVVLRKSYEE
+620 INNSIVLRKSYEE
-633 KHIFTDIDEEMLKKY
+633 KQIFTDLDEEKLKKY
-648 YMNNQLYSLLDS
+648 YMNNLLYSLLDS
-660 SEEVYAF
+660 AEEVYAF

-673 NGYLSESMMYTSIIN
+673 NGYLSESMIYTSIIN
-688 LMDNEEI
+688 LMDREEI

>member
-40 KLIEKIKKSININTY
+40 KLIEKIKSSININSY

-66 FIMKELEKYWILI
+66 FIMKELEKYWTLI

-85 IKGIPNNI
+85 AKGVPNNI

-124 NISKSIYSNLKSA
+124 NISKSIYSNLRSA

-158 ENLERFSYTQNDEII
+158 DNLERFSYTQNDEII
-173 KGYTDKL
+173 KEYTDKL

-198 LLKNEEYKRSL
+198 LLKKEEYQKSL
-209 AKRYDYLI
+209 SKRYDYLI

-233 VFEYIGKEAFIYG
+233 VFEKMGKETFVYGNISG
-246 DISAD
+246 DITS
-251 FSAIYNFDLDN
+251 IYNFDLDN
-262 IVGYYSRKNNSEIK
+262 IVEHYSKEDELASNK
-276 NRENLDYM
+276 L
-284 DSIENKNLSNHKKYG
+284 ENKNLANHQRYG

-304 LKPFSSRIKECYQS
+304 LIPFSNRIKECYQS
-318 QLYTEMIDDI
+318 QLYNEMIEDI
-328 LYKTEEIA
+328 LYKSEEIA
-336 KEAEKIGKTAIII
+336 KDSKKIGKTAIII

-358 RITDGLKKRG
+358 RITDALQKRG
-368 INYFSTSTD
+368 IKYFSTITD
-377 FKISQ
+377 YKISQ
-382 HRYANMLIIITALYA
+382 YRYANLLIIIVALYA

-411 MISLVLGINKIKANN
+411 MISLILGINKIKANK

-435 KTIVLENTEFE
+435 KSTILENSELDKIYAE
-446 SVYCKSREITFDN
+446 SREITFDN
-459 FLGNIEDKSTEMDEE
+459 FLGNIENE
-474 NIEINKKD
+474 NSEIDIKD
-482 INNSVENVYN
+482 INNSVENVHN
-492 LDLII
+492 LDRII
-497 EKIYLARKKN
+497 EKIYIGRKKN

-523 ALENGIE
+523 TLEDGIE
-530 NIEICKKVII
+530 NIEICKKVIT

-547 AAECGV
+547 AAECG
-553 IEDFEIDK
+553 IIKDFEIDK
-561 ILKGYV
+561 ILKTYSK
-567 RDYIGFRELKNS
+567 DYIGFRELKNS
-579 EGDDKIMI
+579 EGNDKLMI
-587 TTPFYYINSMCDRG
+587 TTPFYYINSLSERG
-601 VQIWADCGSN
+601 IQLWADCGNN

-620 ISNPVVLRKSYEE
+620 INNSIVLRKSYEE
-633 KHIFTDIDEEMLKKY
+633 KQIFTDLDEEKLKKY
-648 YMNNQLYSLLDS
+648 YMNNLLYLLLDS
-660 SEEVYAF
+660 AEEVYAF

-688 LMDNEEI
+688 LMDREEI

>member
-40 KLIEKIKKSININTY
+40 KLIEKIKSSININSY

-66 FIMKELEKYWILI
+66 FIMKELEKYWTLI

-85 IKGIPNNI
+85 VKGVPNNI

-124 NISKSIYSNLKSA
+124 NISKSIYSNLRSA

-158 ENLERFSYTQNDEII
+158 DNLERFSYTQNDEII
-173 KGYTDKL
+173 KEYTDKL

-198 LLKNEEYKRSL
+198 LLKKEEYQKSL
-209 AKRYDYLI
+209 SKRYDYLI

-233 VFEYIGKEAFIYG
+233 VFEKMGKETFVYGNISG
-246 DISAD
+246 DITS
-251 FSAIYNFDLDN
+251 IYNFDLDN
-262 IVGYYSRKNNSEIK
+262 IVEHYSKEDELASNK
-276 NRENLDYM
+276 L
-284 DSIENKNLSNHKKYG
+284 ENKNLANHQRYG

-304 LKPFSSRIKECYQS
+304 LIPFSNRIKECYQS
-318 QLYTEMIDDI
+318 QLYNEMIEDI
-328 LYKTEEIA
+328 LYKSEEIA
-336 KEAEKIGKTAIII
+336 KDSKKIGKTAIII

-358 RITDGLKKRG
+358 RITDALQKRG
-368 INYFSTSTD
+368 IKYFSTITD
-377 FKISQ
+377 YKISQ
-382 HRYANMLIIITALYA
+382 YRYANLLIIIAALYA

-411 MISLVLGINKIKANN
+411 MISLILGINKIKANK

-435 KTIVLENTEFE
+435 KYTILKNSELDRIYAE
-446 SVYCKSREITFDN
+446 SREITFDN
-459 FLGNIEDKSTEMDEE
+459 FLGNIENE
-474 NIEINKKD
+474 NSEIDIKD
-482 INNSVENVYN
+482 INNYVENVHN
-492 LDLII
+492 LDRII
-497 EKIYLARKKN
+497 EKIYIGRKKN

-523 ALENGIE
+523 ALEDGIE
-530 NIEICKKVII
+530 NIDICKKVIS

-553 IEDFEIDK
+553 IKDFEIDK
-561 ILKGYV
+561 ILKTYSK
-567 RDYIGFRELKNS
+567 DYIGFRDLKNS
-579 EGDDKIMI
+579 EGEDKIMI
-587 TTPFYYINSMCDRG
+587 TTPFYYINSLSERG
-601 VQIWADCGSN
+601 IQLWADCGNN
-611 MWNPKIAKE
+611 MWNPKISKE
-620 ISNPVVLRKSYEE
+620 INNSIVLRKSYEE
-633 KHIFTDIDEEMLKKY
+633 KQIFTDLDEEKLKKY
-648 YMNNQLYSLLDS
+648 YMNNLLYSLLDS
-660 SEEVYAF
+660 AEEVYTF

-688 LMDNEEI
+688 LMDREEI